1 MPRFR
6 LALTLLIAILLPCTA
21 LAHQKVGL
29 VLSGGGAKGI
39 AHIGVI
45 QALEDHDVAIDCVA
59 GTSMGAIVGS
69 LYAMG
74 YTPAEMMALIKSPEF
89 ADWSQGRINQKY
101 TYYMLEQEPSPA
113 LTHINLGFR
122 DSIAPTSILPTSLIN
137 PIPMS
142 FGFMSLFGPA
152 SAQCGGDFDRL
163 FIPFRCVY
171 SDVYNKH
178 KVVASH
184 GDLGDAV
191 RASMSFPLVFKPIEI
206 DGVLAYDGGIYD
218 NFPVDVM
225 RQDFKPDIM
234 IGVDV
239 SAPNAKPSP
248 NDIMAQVEDMIM
260 QKSDYNLPADEGI
273 RIKLDL
279 EQFSLLDFAQADS
292 IYAIGYRHA
301 EAMIDSIMGRV
312 TARTPSADLA
322 ARRKQ
327 WRRGTPKL
335 VFDSVEVTGVTAPQA
350 KYVTRIFAH
359 DADTDTFGIEQARA
373 AFYRAVSPGRFSTLT
388 PHAHYDSISGLFR
401 LHLDGTVKRS
411 FDVAGGGF
419 ITSSTTSFL
428 FLSGTYN
435 NMTSHISSA
444 NLSAWIGQSYM
455 AAYGLVSHG
464 LSTPTPMNIGLQT
477 AIMRQKFNEDEKLF
491 YEWSS
496 PAFISKSQFYANM
509 FWCMAPSRRSKLSF
523 TLGYG
528 HLWDSFFSGMT
539 VSVDDRGR
547 DHTHLDLG
555 QASIQW
561 ERSWLDNILYPTD
574 GSFAK
579 VRLSGVLGNV
589 TYDPF
594 TTSLPEG
601 AMLGDNDRMMSWVTL
616 EAEGSKYWKLKPHFS
631 LGLAGHAIA
640 STRKLL
646 NGYTAS
652 LVVAPAYTPTA
663 SSFNAYNPAFRA
675 NSWVAGGV
683 NPVWHPTG
691 SLQIRGTFNCFVPA
705 RKIIRDIDNPFLPRY
720 GSWFDSPQFFGEIQ
734 AVITTP
740 FAALSA
746 YVNYQSF
753 PGCNWNAGISLGLFH
768 LAPSFL

>member
-1 MPRFR
+1 MPR
-6 LALTLLIAILLPCTA
+6 LLLILLVFMSVLP
-21 LAHQKVGL
+21 LSAHQRVGL

-45 QALEDHDVAIDCVA
+45 QALEDHEVTIDCIA

-74 YTPAEMMALIKSPEF
+74 YSPSEMMALIKSPEF
-89 ADWSQGRINQKY
+89 ADWSQGRINQEY
-101 TYYMLEQEPSPA
+101 TYYMLEQQPSPA
-113 LTHINLGFR
+113 LTHINLGFN
-122 DSIAPTSILPTSLIN
+122 DSINTTSILPTSLIN

-142 FGFMSLFGPA
+142 FGFMELFGP
-152 SAQCGGDFDRL
+152 STAQCRGEFDRL
-163 FIPFRCVY
+163 FVPFRCVY

-178 KVVASH
+178 KVVVSH

-248 NDIMAQVEDMIM
+248 NDLMAQVEDMIM

-279 EQFSLLDFAQADS
+279 ERFSLLDFQQADS

-312 TARTPSADLA
+312 TARTPSAVLKQ
-322 ARRKQ
+322 RREK
-327 WRRGTPKL
+327 WRSATLPL
-335 VFDSVEVTGVTAPQA
+335 VFDSVAVSGVTAPQA
-350 KYVTRIFAH
+350 RYVTRIFDN
-359 DADTDTFGIEQARA
+359 DADADTFGITQARA

-388 PHAHYDSISGLFR
+388 PHADYDSISGLSR
-401 LHLDGTVKRS
+401 LRLDGTVKRS

-435 NMTSHISSA
+435 NLTSHITTA
-444 NLSAWIGQSYM
+444 NVSAWLGQSYM
-455 AAYGLVSHG
+455 AAYGSLSHG
-464 LSTPTPMNIGLQT
+464 LSTPIPMNIGLQT

-491 YEWSS
+491 YDWSS
-496 PAFISKSQFYANM
+496 PAFITKSQFYANLY
-509 FWCMAPSRRSKLSF
+509 WSMAPTRRSKLSF
-523 TLGYG
+523 SAGYG
-528 HLWDSFFSGMT
+528 HLWDTFFSGLFDGE
-539 VSVDDRGR
+539 DDRGR

-555 QASIQW
+555 QAAVEW
-561 ERSWLDNILYPTD
+561 ERSYLDNILYPTE

-579 VRLSGVLGNV
+579 VRFSGVIGNV
-589 TYDPF
+589 DYDPF
-594 TTSLPEG
+594 ASTLPG
-601 AMLGDNDRMMSWVTL
+601 ASSLGDRDRMMSWLTL
-616 EAEGSKYWKLKPHFS
+616 EAEGSKYWHLRRHFS
-631 LGLAGHAIA
+631 LGLSGHAIA

-652 LVVAPAYTPTA
+652 LVMAPAFTPTA

-683 NPVWHPTG
+683 NPVWHPT
-691 SLQIRGTFNCFVPA
+691 SNLQLRGTFNCFVPA
-705 RKIIRDIDNPFLPRY
+705 RKIIRDTDNPYLPRY
-720 GSWFDSPQFFGEIQ
+720 GRWFDSPQFYGEIQ
-734 AVITTP
+734 AVLTTP
-740 FAALSA
+740 FAALTA
-746 YVNYQSF
+746 YVNYQSY

>member
-1 MPRFR
+1 MPR
-6 LALTLLIAILLPCTA
+6 LLVVVIVLMLSSLVSAR
-21 LAHQKVGL
+21 QKVGL

-74 YTPAEMMALIKSPEF
+74 YSPQEMMALIKSPEF
-89 ADWSQGRINQKY
+89 ADWSQGRINQEY
-101 TYYMLEQEPSPA
+101 TYYMLEQQPSPA
-113 LTHINLGFR
+113 LTHINLGLN
-122 DSIAPTSILPTSLIN
+122 DSINTTSILPTSLIN

-142 FGFMSLFGPA
+142 FGFMELFGPA
-152 SAQCGGDFDRL
+152 TAQCRGDFDRL

-248 NDIMAQVEDMIM
+248 DNLMAQVEDMIM

-279 EQFSLLDFAQADS
+279 ERFSLLDFQMADS
-292 IYAIGYRHA
+292 IYDIGYRHA

-312 TARTPSADLA
+312 TARTPSETLNK
-322 ARRKQ
+322 RREQ
-327 WRRGTPKL
+327 WRRATPPL
-335 VFDSVEVTGVTAPQA
+335 VFDSVEVSGVTPPQA
-350 KYVTRIFAH
+350 RYVTRIFDN
-359 DADTDTFGIEQARA
+359 DAVADTFGIRQARA

-388 PHAHYDSISGLFR
+388 PHADYDSISGLFR
-401 LHLDGTVKRS
+401 LRLDGTVKRS

-435 NMTSHISSA
+435 NMTSHITTA
-444 NLSAWIGQSYM
+444 KLSAWIGQSYM
-455 AAYGLVSHG
+455 AAYGSLSHG

-477 AIMRQKFNEDEKLF
+477 AIMRQKFNEDERLF

-496 PAFISKSQFYANM
+496 PAFITKSQFYANLY
-509 FWCMAPSRRSKLSF
+509 WSMAPTRRSKLSF
-523 TLGYG
+523 TAGYG
-528 HLWDSFFSGMT
+528 HLWDTFFSGLFDGD
-539 VSVDDRGR
+539 DDRGR

-555 QASIQW
+555 QASVQW
-561 ERSWLDNILYPTD
+561 ERSLLDNILYPTT

-579 VRLSGVLGNV
+579 VKLSGVFGNV
-589 TYDPF
+589 DYEPF
-594 TTSLPEG
+594 VSTLPG
-601 AMLGDNDRMMSWVTL
+601 ASSLGDPDRMMSWFTL
-616 EAEGSKYWKLKPHFS
+616 EAEGSKYWHLRRHFS
-631 LGLAGHAIA
+631 LGLSAHAVA
-640 STRKLL
+640 STRKLVR
-646 NGYTAS
+646 GYTAS
-652 LVVAPAYTPTA
+652 LVLAPAFTPTA

-683 NPVWHPTG
+683 NPVWHPT
-691 SLQIRGTFNCFVPA
+691 SNLQLRGTFNCFVPA
-705 RKIIRDIDNPFLPRY
+705 RKIIRDHENPYLPAY
-720 GSWFDSPQFFGEIQ
+720 GRWFDSPQFYGEIQ
-734 AVITTP
+734 AVLTTP

-746 YVNYQSF
+746 YVNYQSY

>member
-1 MPRFR
+1 MPR
-6 LALTLLIAILLPCTA
+6 LLLILLVFLSVLP
-21 LAHQKVGL
+21 LSAHQRVGL

-45 QALEDHDVAIDCVA
+45 QALEDHEVTIDCIA

-74 YTPAEMMALIKSPEF
+74 YSPSEMMALIKSPEF
-89 ADWSQGRINQKY
+89 ADWSQGRINQEY
-101 TYYMLEQEPSPA
+101 TYYMLEQQPSPA
-113 LTHINLGFR
+113 LTHINLGFN
-122 DSIAPTSILPTSLIN
+122 DSINTTSILPTSLIN

-142 FGFMSLFGPA
+142 FGFMELFGP
-152 SAQCGGDFDRL
+152 STAQCRGEFDRL
-163 FIPFRCVY
+163 FVPFRCVY

-178 KVVASH
+178 KVVVSH

-248 NDIMAQVEDMIM
+248 NDLMAQVEDMIM

-279 EQFSLLDFAQADS
+279 ERFSLLDFQQADS

-312 TARTPSADLA
+312 TARTPSAVLKQ
-322 ARRKQ
+322 RREK
-327 WRRGTPKL
+327 WRSATLPL
-335 VFDSVEVTGVTAPQA
+335 VFDSVAVSGVTAPQA
-350 KYVTRIFAH
+350 RYVTRIFDN
-359 DADTDTFGIEQARA
+359 DADADTFGITQARA

-388 PHAHYDSISGLFR
+388 PHADYDSISGLFR
-401 LHLDGTVKRS
+401 LRLDGTVKRS

-435 NMTSHISSA
+435 NLTSHITTA
-444 NLSAWIGQSYM
+444 NVSAWLGQSYM
-455 AAYGLVSHG
+455 AAYGSLSHG
-464 LSTPTPMNIGLQT
+464 LSTPIPMNIGLQT

-491 YEWSS
+491 YDWSS
-496 PAFISKSQFYANM
+496 PAFITKSQFYANLY
-509 FWCMAPSRRSKLSF
+509 WSMAPTRRSKLSF
-523 TLGYG
+523 SAGYG
-528 HLWDSFFSGMT
+528 HLWDTFFSGLFDGE
-539 VSVDDRGR
+539 DDRGR

-555 QASIQW
+555 QAAVEW
-561 ERSWLDNILYPTD
+561 ERSYLDNILYPTE

-579 VRLSGVLGNV
+579 VRFSGVIGNV
-589 TYDPF
+589 DYDPF
-594 TTSLPEG
+594 ASTLPG
-601 AMLGDNDRMMSWVTL
+601 ASSLGDRDRMMSWLTL
-616 EAEGSKYWKLKPHFS
+616 EAEGSKYWHLRRHFS
-631 LGLAGHAIA
+631 LGLSGHAIA

-652 LVVAPAYTPTA
+652 LVMAPAFTPTA
-663 SSFNAYNPAFRA
+663 SSFNAYNPAFRG

-683 NPVWHPTG
+683 NPVWHPT
-691 SLQIRGTFNCFVPA
+691 SNLQLRGTFNCFVPA
-705 RKIIRDIDNPFLPRY
+705 RKIIRDTDNPYLPRY
-720 GSWFDSPQFFGEIQ
+720 GRWFDSPQFYGEIQ
-734 AVITTP
+734 AVLTTP
-740 FAALSA
+740 FAALTA
-746 YVNYQSF
+746 YVNYQSY

>member
-1 MPRFR
+1 MPR
-6 LALTLLIAILLPCTA
+6 LLLILLVFLSVLP
-21 LAHQKVGL
+21 LSAHQRVGL

-45 QALEDHDVAIDCVA
+45 QALEDHEVTIDCIA

-74 YTPAEMMALIKSPEF
+74 YSPSEMMALIKSPEF
-89 ADWSQGRINQKY
+89 ADWSQGRINQEY
-101 TYYMLEQEPSPA
+101 TYYMLEQQPSPA
-113 LTHINLGFR
+113 LTHINLGFN
-122 DSIAPTSILPTSLIN
+122 DSINTTSILPTSLIN

-142 FGFMSLFGPA
+142 FGFMELFGP
-152 SAQCGGDFDRL
+152 STAQCRGEFDRL
-163 FIPFRCVY
+163 FVPFRCVY

-178 KVVASH
+178 KVVVSH

-248 NDIMAQVEDMIM
+248 NDFMAQVEDMIM

-279 EQFSLLDFAQADS
+279 ERFSLLDFQQADS

-312 TARTPSADLA
+312 TARTPSAVLKQ
-322 ARRKQ
+322 RREK
-327 WRRGTPKL
+327 WRSATLPL
-335 VFDSVEVTGVTAPQA
+335 VFDSVAVSGVTAPQA
-350 KYVTRIFAH
+350 RYVTRIFDN
-359 DADTDTFGIEQARA
+359 DADADTFGITQARA

-388 PHAHYDSISGLFR
+388 PHADYDSISGLFR
-401 LHLDGTVKRS
+401 LRLDGTVKRS

-435 NMTSHISSA
+435 NLTSHITTA
-444 NLSAWIGQSYM
+444 NVSAWLGQSYM
-455 AAYGLVSHG
+455 AAYGSLSHG
-464 LSTPTPMNIGLQT
+464 LSTPIPMNIGLQT

-491 YEWSS
+491 YDWSS
-496 PAFISKSQFYANM
+496 PAFITKSQFYANLY
-509 FWCMAPSRRSKLSF
+509 WSMAPTRRSKLSF
-523 TLGYG
+523 SAGYG
-528 HLWDSFFSGMT
+528 HLWDTFFSGLFDGE
-539 VSVDDRGR
+539 DDRGR

-555 QASIQW
+555 QAAVEW
-561 ERSWLDNILYPTD
+561 ERSYLDNILYPTE

-579 VRLSGVLGNV
+579 VRFSGVIGNV
-589 TYDPF
+589 DYDPF
-594 TTSLPEG
+594 ASTLPG
-601 AMLGDNDRMMSWVTL
+601 ASSLGDRDRMMSWLTL
-616 EAEGSKYWKLKPHFS
+616 EAEGSKYWHLRRHFS
-631 LGLAGHAIA
+631 LGLSGHAIA

-652 LVVAPAYTPTA
+652 LVMAPAFTPTA

-683 NPVWHPTG
+683 NPVWHPT
-691 SLQIRGTFNCFVPA
+691 SNLQLRGTFNCFVPA
-705 RKIIRDIDNPFLPRY
+705 RKIIRDTDNPYLPRY
-720 GSWFDSPQFFGEIQ
+720 GRWFDSPQFYGEIQ
-734 AVITTP
+734 AVLTTP
-740 FAALSA
+740 FAALTA
-746 YVNYQSF
+746 YVNYQSY

>member
-1 MPRFR
+1 MSRIR
-6 LALTLLIAILLPCTA
+6 IALMLLIAIMLPRA
-21 LAHQKVGL
+21 AYSHQKVGL

-45 QALEDHDVAIDCVA
+45 QALEDHDVTIDCVA

-74 YTPAEMMALIKSPEF
+74 YSPAEMMALIKSPEF

-113 LTHINLGFR
+113 LTHINLGAN
-122 DSIAPTSILPTSLIN
+122 DSINPTSILPTSLIN

-142 FGFMSLFGPA
+142 FGFMELFGPA
-152 SAQCGGDFDRL
+152 TAQCGGDFNRL

-206 DGVLAYDGGIYD
+206 NGVLAYDGGIYD

-225 RQDFKPDIM
+225 REDFKPDIM

-248 NDIMAQVEDMIM
+248 DDIMAQVEDMIM
-260 QKSDYNLPADEGI
+260 QKSNYTLPADEGI

-279 EQFSLLDFAQADS
+279 ERFSLLDFAQADS
-292 IYAIGYRHA
+292 IYAIGYRHG

-312 TARTPSADLA
+312 TARTPAAVLA
-322 ARRKQ
+322 ERRKQ
-327 WRRGTPKL
+327 WRRTSPKL

-350 KYVTRIFAH
+350 QYVTHIFDN
-359 DADTDTFGIEQARA
+359 DADTDTFGIGQTRA

-388 PHAHYDSISGLFR
+388 PHACYDSISGLFR
-401 LHLDGTVKRS
+401 LRLDGTVKRS

-435 NMTSHISSA
+435 NMTSHITSA
-444 NLSAWIGQSYM
+444 NISAWLGQSYM
-455 AAYGLVSHG
+455 AASGLLSHG
-464 LSTPTPMNIGLQT
+464 LSTPIPMNIGVQT

-496 PAFISKSQFYANM
+496 PAFISKSQFYFNL
-509 FWCMAPSRRSKLSF
+509 FWSMAPTRRSKLSF
-523 TLGYG
+523 TAGYG
-528 HLWDSFFSGMT
+528 RLWDSFFSGLLAST
-539 VSVDDRGR
+539 DERGR

-555 QASIQW
+555 QASVQW
-561 ERSWLDNILYPTD
+561 ERSLLDNILYPTG
-574 GSFAK
+574 GSYAK
-579 VRLSGVLGNV
+579 ARLSGVLGTVN
-589 TYDPF
+589 YEPF
-594 TTSLPEG
+594 SPSTVDAPI
-601 AMLGDNDRMMSWVTL
+601 GDNDRMMSWLTL
-616 EAEGSKYWKLKPHFS
+616 EAEGSKYWKIKPHFS
-631 LGLAGHAIA
+631 LGLSGHAVA

-646 NGYTAS
+646 HGYTAS

-675 NSWVAGGV
+675 NSWVAGGI

-691 SLQIRGTFNCFVPA
+691 TLQLRGTFNCFVPA
-705 RKIIRDIDNPFLPRY
+705 RKIIRDIDNPYLPRY
-720 GSWFDSPQFFGEIQ
+720 GAWFDSPQFFGEIQ

-746 YVNYQSF
+746 YVNYQSY

>member
-1 MPRFR
+1 MPR
-6 LALTLLIAILLPCTA
+6 LLLILLVFLSVLP
-21 LAHQKVGL
+21 LSAHQRVGL

-45 QALEDHDVAIDCVA
+45 QALEDHEVTIDCIA

-74 YTPAEMMALIKSPEF
+74 YSPSEMMALIKSPEF
-89 ADWSQGRINQKY
+89 ADWSQGRINQEY
-101 TYYMLEQEPSPA
+101 TYYMLEQQPSPA
-113 LTHINLGFR
+113 LTHINLGFN
-122 DSIAPTSILPTSLIN
+122 DSINTTSILPTSLIN

-142 FGFMSLFGPA
+142 FGFMELFGP
-152 SAQCGGDFDRL
+152 STAQCRGEFDRL
-163 FIPFRCVY
+163 FVPFRCVY

-178 KVVASH
+178 KVVVSH

-248 NDIMAQVEDMIM
+248 NDLMAQVEDMIM

-279 EQFSLLDFAQADS
+279 ERFSLLDFQQADS

-312 TARTPSADLA
+312 TARTPSAVLKQ
-322 ARRKQ
+322 RREK
-327 WRRGTPKL
+327 WRSATLPL
-335 VFDSVEVTGVTAPQA
+335 VFDSVAVSGVTAPQA
-350 KYVTRIFAH
+350 RYVTRIFDN
-359 DADTDTFGIEQARA
+359 DADADTFGITQARA

-388 PHAHYDSISGLFR
+388 PHADYDSISGLFR
-401 LHLDGTVKRS
+401 LRLDGTVKRS

-435 NMTSHISSA
+435 NLTSHITTA
-444 NLSAWIGQSYM
+444 NVSAWLGQSYM
-455 AAYGLVSHG
+455 AAYGSLSHG
-464 LSTPTPMNIGLQT
+464 LSTPIPMNIGLQT

-491 YEWSS
+491 YDWSS
-496 PAFISKSQFYANM
+496 PAFITKSQFYANLY
-509 FWCMAPSRRSKLSF
+509 WSMAPTRRSKLSF
-523 TLGYG
+523 SAGYG
-528 HLWDSFFSGMT
+528 HLWDTFFSGLFDGE
-539 VSVDDRGR
+539 DDRGR

-555 QASIQW
+555 QAAVEW
-561 ERSWLDNILYPTD
+561 ERSYLDNILYPTE

-579 VRLSGVLGNV
+579 VRFSGVIGNV
-589 TYDPF
+589 DYDPF
-594 TTSLPEG
+594 ASTLPG
-601 AMLGDNDRMMSWVTL
+601 ASSLGDRDRMMSWLTL
-616 EAEGSKYWKLKPHFS
+616 EAEGSKYWHLRRHFS
-631 LGLAGHAIA
+631 LGLSGHAIA
-640 STRKLL
+640 STRRLL

-652 LVVAPAYTPTA
+652 LVMAPAFTPTA

-683 NPVWHPTG
+683 NPVWHPT
-691 SLQIRGTFNCFVPA
+691 SNLQLRGTFNCFVPA
-705 RKIIRDIDNPFLPRY
+705 RKIIRDTDNPYLPRY
-720 GSWFDSPQFFGEIQ
+720 GRWFDSPQFYGEIQ
-734 AVITTP
+734 AVLTTP
-740 FAALSA
+740 FAALTA
-746 YVNYQSF
+746 YVNYQSY

>member
-1 MPRFR
+1 MPR
-6 LALTLLIAILLPCTA
+6 LLLILLVFLSVLP
-21 LAHQKVGL
+21 LSAHQRVGL

-45 QALEDHDVAIDCVA
+45 QALEDHEVTIDCIA

-74 YTPAEMMALIKSPEF
+74 YSPSEMMALIKSPEF
-89 ADWSQGRINQKY
+89 ADWSQGRINQEY
-101 TYYMLEQEPSPA
+101 TYYMLEQQPSPA
-113 LTHINLGFR
+113 LTHINLGFN
-122 DSIAPTSILPTSLIN
+122 DSINTTSILPTSLIN

-142 FGFMSLFGPA
+142 FGFMELFGP
-152 SAQCGGDFDRL
+152 STAQCRGEFDRL
-163 FIPFRCVY
+163 FVPFRCVY

-178 KVVASH
+178 KVVVSH

-248 NDIMAQVEDMIM
+248 NDLMAQVEDMIM

-279 EQFSLLDFAQADS
+279 ERFSLLDFQQADS

-312 TARTPSADLA
+312 TARTPSAVLKQ
-322 ARRKQ
+322 RREK
-327 WRRGTPKL
+327 WRDATPPL
-335 VFDSVEVTGVTAPQA
+335 VFDSVAVSGVTAPQA
-350 KYVTRIFAH
+350 RYVTRIFDN
-359 DADTDTFGIEQARA
+359 DADADTFGITQARA

-388 PHAHYDSISGLFR
+388 PHADYDSISGLFR
-401 LHLDGTVKRS
+401 LRLDGTVKRS

-435 NMTSHISSA
+435 NLTSHITTA
-444 NLSAWIGQSYM
+444 NVSAWLGQSYM
-455 AAYGLVSHG
+455 AAYGSLSHG
-464 LSTPTPMNIGLQT
+464 LSTPIPMNIGLQT

-491 YEWSS
+491 YDWSS
-496 PAFISKSQFYANM
+496 PAFITKSQFYANLY
-509 FWCMAPSRRSKLSF
+509 WSMAPTRRSKLSF
-523 TLGYG
+523 SAGYG
-528 HLWDSFFSGMT
+528 HLWDTFFSGLFDGE
-539 VSVDDRGR
+539 DDRGR

-555 QASIQW
+555 QAAVEW
-561 ERSWLDNILYPTD
+561 ERSYLDNILYPTE

-579 VRLSGVLGNV
+579 LRFSGVIGNV
-589 TYDPF
+589 DYEPF
-594 TTSLPEG
+594 ASTLPG
-601 AMLGDNDRMMSWVTL
+601 ASALGDRDRMMSWLTL
-616 EAEGSKYWKLKPHFS
+616 EAEGSKYWHLRRHFS
-631 LGLAGHAIA
+631 LGLSGHAIA

-652 LVVAPAYTPTA
+652 LVMAPAFTPTA

-683 NPVWHPTG
+683 NPVWHPT
-691 SLQIRGTFNCFVPA
+691 SNLQLRGTFNCFVPA
-705 RKIIRDIDNPFLPRY
+705 RKIIRDTDNPYLPRY
-720 GSWFDSPQFFGEIQ
+720 GRWFDSPQFYGEIQ
-734 AVITTP
+734 AVLTTP
-740 FAALSA
+740 FAALTA
-746 YVNYQSF
+746 YVNYQSY

>member
-1 MPRFR
+1 MPR
-6 LALTLLIAILLPCTA
+6 LLLILLVFMSVLP
-21 LAHQKVGL
+21 LSAHQRVGL

-45 QALEDHDVAIDCVA
+45 QALEDHEVTIDCIA

-74 YTPAEMMALIKSPEF
+74 YSPSEMMALIKSPEF
-89 ADWSQGRINQKY
+89 ADWSQGRINQEY
-101 TYYMLEQEPSPA
+101 TYYMLEQQPSPA
-113 LTHINLGFR
+113 LTHINLGFN
-122 DSIAPTSILPTSLIN
+122 DSINTTSILPTSLIN

-142 FGFMSLFGPA
+142 FGFMELFGP
-152 SAQCGGDFDRL
+152 STAQCRGDFDRL
-163 FIPFRCVY
+163 FVPFRCVY

-178 KVVASH
+178 KVVVSH

-248 NDIMAQVEDMIM
+248 NDLMAQVEDMIM

-279 EQFSLLDFAQADS
+279 ERFSLLDFQQADS

-312 TARTPSADLA
+312 TARTPSAVLKQ
-322 ARRKQ
+322 RREK
-327 WRRGTPKL
+327 WRSATLPL
-335 VFDSVEVTGVTAPQA
+335 VFDSVAVSGVTAPQA
-350 KYVTRIFAH
+350 RYVTRIFDN
-359 DADTDTFGIEQARA
+359 DADADTFGITQARA

-388 PHAHYDSISGLFR
+388 PHADYDSISGLFR
-401 LHLDGTVKRS
+401 LRLDGTVKRS

-435 NMTSHISSA
+435 NLTSHITTA
-444 NLSAWIGQSYM
+444 NVSAWLGQSYM
-455 AAYGLVSHG
+455 AAYGSLSHG
-464 LSTPTPMNIGLQT
+464 LSTPIPMNIGLQT

-491 YEWSS
+491 YDWSS
-496 PAFISKSQFYANM
+496 PAFITKSQFYANLY
-509 FWCMAPSRRSKLSF
+509 WSMAPTRRSKLSF
-523 TLGYG
+523 SAGYG
-528 HLWDSFFSGMT
+528 HLWDTFFSGLFDGE
-539 VSVDDRGR
+539 DDRGR

-555 QASIQW
+555 QAAVEW
-561 ERSWLDNILYPTD
+561 ERSYLDNILYPTE

-579 VRLSGVLGNV
+579 VRFSGVIGNV
-589 TYDPF
+589 DYDPF
-594 TTSLPEG
+594 ASTLPG
-601 AMLGDNDRMMSWVTL
+601 ASSLGDRDRMMSWLTL
-616 EAEGSKYWKLKPHFS
+616 EAEGSKYWHLRRHFS
-631 LGLAGHAIA
+631 LGLSGHAIA

-652 LVVAPAYTPTA
+652 LVMAPAFTPTA

-683 NPVWHPTG
+683 NPVWHPT
-691 SLQIRGTFNCFVPA
+691 SNLQLRGTFNCFVPA
-705 RKIIRDIDNPFLPRY
+705 RKIIRDTDNPYLPRY
-720 GSWFDSPQFFGEIQ
+720 GRWFDSPQFYGEIQ
-734 AVITTP
+734 AVLTTP
-740 FAALSA
+740 FAALTA
-746 YVNYQSF
+746 YVNYQSY

>member
-1 MPRFR
+1 MSRIR
-6 LALTLLIAILLPCTA
+6 IALTLLIAIMLPCA
-21 LAHQKVGL
+21 AYSHQKVGL

-45 QALEDHDVAIDCVA
+45 QALEDHDVTIDCVA

-74 YTPAEMMALIKSPEF
+74 YSPAEMMALIKSPEF

-113 LTHINLGFR
+113 LTHINLGAN
-122 DSIAPTSILPTSLIN
+122 DSINPTSILPTSLIN

-142 FGFMSLFGPA
+142 FGFMELFGPA
-152 SAQCGGDFDRL
+152 TAQCGGDFNRL

-206 DGVLAYDGGIYD
+206 NGVLAYDGGIYD

-225 RQDFKPDIM
+225 REDFKPDIM

-248 NDIMAQVEDMIM
+248 DDIMAQVEDMIM
-260 QKSDYNLPADEGI
+260 QKSNYTLPADEGI

-279 EQFSLLDFAQADS
+279 ERFSLLDFAQADS
-292 IYAIGYRHA
+292 IYAIGYRHG

-312 TARTPSADLA
+312 TARTPAVVLA
-322 ARRKQ
+322 ERRKQ
-327 WRRGTPKL
+327 WRHASPKL

-350 KYVTRIFAH
+350 QYVTHIFDN
-359 DADTDTFGIEQARA
+359 DADTDTFGIEQTRA

-388 PHAHYDSISGLFR
+388 PHACYDSISGLFR
-401 LHLDGTVKRS
+401 LRLDGTVKRS

-435 NMTSHISSA
+435 NMTSHITSA
-444 NLSAWIGQSYM
+444 NISAWLGQSYM
-455 AAYGLVSHG
+455 AASGLLSHG
-464 LSTPTPMNIGLQT
+464 LSTPIPMNIGVQT

-496 PAFISKSQFYANM
+496 PAFISKSQFYFNL
-509 FWCMAPSRRSKLSF
+509 FWSMAPTRRSKLSF
-523 TLGYG
+523 TAGYG
-528 HLWDSFFSGMT
+528 RLWDSFFSGLLAST
-539 VSVDDRGR
+539 DERGR

-555 QASIQW
+555 QASVQW
-561 ERSWLDNILYPTD
+561 ERSLLDNILYPTG
-574 GSFAK
+574 GSYAK
-579 VRLSGVLGNV
+579 ARLSGVLGNV
-589 TYDPF
+589 NYEPF
-594 TTSLPEG
+594 SPSTVVAPI
-601 AMLGDNDRMMSWVTL
+601 GDNDRMMSWLTL
-616 EAEGSKYWKLKPHFS
+616 EAEGSKYWKIKPHFS
-631 LGLAGHAIA
+631 LGLSGHAVA

-646 NGYTAS
+646 HGYTAS

-675 NSWVAGGV
+675 NSWVAGGI

-691 SLQIRGTFNCFVPA
+691 TLQLRGTINCFVPA
-705 RKIIRDIDNPFLPRY
+705 RKIIRDIDNPYLPRY
-720 GSWFDSPQFFGEIQ
+720 GAWFDSPQFFGEIQ

-746 YVNYQSF
+746 YVNYQSY

>member
-1 MPRFR
+1 MPR
-6 LALTLLIAILLPCTA
+6 LLLILLVFMSVLP
-21 LAHQKVGL
+21 LSAHQRVGL

-45 QALEDHDVAIDCVA
+45 QALEDHEVTIDCIA

-74 YTPAEMMALIKSPEF
+74 YSPSEMMALIKSPEF
-89 ADWSQGRINQKY
+89 ADWSQGRINQAY
-101 TYYMLEQEPSPA
+101 TYYMLEQQPSPA
-113 LTHINLGFR
+113 LTHINLGFN
-122 DSIAPTSILPTSLIN
+122 DSINTTSILPTSLIN

-142 FGFMSLFGPA
+142 FGFMELFGP
-152 SAQCGGDFDRL
+152 STAQCRGDFDRL
-163 FIPFRCVY
+163 FVPFRCVY

-178 KVVASH
+178 KVVVSH

-248 NDIMAQVEDMIM
+248 NDLMAQVEDMIM

-279 EQFSLLDFAQADS
+279 ERFSLLDFQQADA
-292 IYAIGYRHA
+292 IYDIGYRHA

-312 TARTPSADLA
+312 TARTPSAVLKQ
-322 ARRKQ
+322 RREK
-327 WRRGTPKL
+327 WRSATPPL
-335 VFDSVEVTGVTAPQA
+335 VFDSVAVSGVTAPQA
-350 KYVTRIFAH
+350 RYVTRIFDN
-359 DADTDTFGIEQARA
+359 DADADTFGITQARA

-388 PHAHYDSISGLFR
+388 PHADYDSISGLFR
-401 LHLDGTVKRS
+401 LRLDGTVKRS

-435 NMTSHISSA
+435 NLTSHITTA
-444 NLSAWIGQSYM
+444 NVSAWLGQSYM
-455 AAYGLVSHG
+455 AAYGSLSHG
-464 LSTPTPMNIGLQT
+464 LSTPIPMNIGLQT

-491 YEWSS
+491 YDWSS
-496 PAFISKSQFYANM
+496 PAFITKSQFYANLY
-509 FWCMAPSRRSKLSF
+509 WSMAPTSRSKLSF
-523 TLGYG
+523 SAGYG
-528 HLWDSFFSGMT
+528 HLWDTFFSGLFDGE
-539 VSVDDRGR
+539 DDRGR

-555 QASIQW
+555 QAAVEW
-561 ERSWLDNILYPTD
+561 ERSYLDNILYPTD

-579 VRLSGVLGNV
+579 VRFSGVIGNV
-589 TYDPF
+589 DYDPF
-594 TTSLPEG
+594 ASTLPG
-601 AMLGDNDRMMSWVTL
+601 ASSLGDRDRMMSWLTL
-616 EAEGSKYWKLKPHFS
+616 EAEGSKYWHLRRHFS
-631 LGLAGHAIA
+631 LGLSGHAIA

-652 LVVAPAYTPTA
+652 LVMAPAFTPTA

-683 NPVWHPTG
+683 NPVWHPT
-691 SLQIRGTFNCFVPA
+691 SNLQLRGTFNCFVPA
-705 RKIIRDIDNPFLPRY
+705 RKIIRDADNPYLPRY
-720 GSWFDSPQFFGEIQ
+720 GRWFDSPQFYGEIQ
-734 AVITTP
+734 AVLTTP
-740 FAALSA
+740 FAALTA
-746 YVNYQSF
+746 YVNYQSY

>member
-1 MPRFR
+1 MPR
-6 LALTLLIAILLPCTA
+6 LLLILLVFMSVLP
-21 LAHQKVGL
+21 LSAHQRVGL

-45 QALEDHDVAIDCVA
+45 QALEDHEVTIDCIA

-74 YTPAEMMALIKSPEF
+74 YSPSEMMALIKSPEF
-89 ADWSQGRINQKY
+89 ADWSQGRINQEY
-101 TYYMLEQEPSPA
+101 TYYMLEQQPSPA
-113 LTHINLGFR
+113 LTHINLGFN
-122 DSIAPTSILPTSLIN
+122 DSINTTSILPTSLIN

-142 FGFMSLFGPA
+142 FGFMELFGP
-152 SAQCGGDFDRL
+152 STAQCRGEFDRL
-163 FIPFRCVY
+163 FVPFRCVY

-178 KVVASH
+178 KVVVSH

-248 NDIMAQVEDMIM
+248 NDLMAQVEDMIM

-279 EQFSLLDFAQADS
+279 ERFSLLDFQQADS

-312 TARTPSADLA
+312 TARTPSAVLKQ
-322 ARRKQ
+322 RREK
-327 WRRGTPKL
+327 WRSATLPL
-335 VFDSVEVTGVTAPQA
+335 VFDSVAVSGVTAPQA
-350 KYVTRIFAH
+350 RYVTRIFDN
-359 DADTDTFGIEQARA
+359 DADADTFGITQARA

-388 PHAHYDSISGLFR
+388 PHADYDSISGLFR
-401 LHLDGTVKRS
+401 LRLDGTVKRS

-435 NMTSHISSA
+435 NLTSHITTA
-444 NLSAWIGQSYM
+444 NVSAWLGQSYM
-455 AAYGLVSHG
+455 AAYGSLSHG
-464 LSTPTPMNIGLQT
+464 LSTPIPMNIGLQT

-491 YEWSS
+491 YDWSS
-496 PAFISKSQFYANM
+496 PAFITKSQFYANLY
-509 FWCMAPSRRSKLSF
+509 WSMAPTSRSKLSF
-523 TLGYG
+523 SAGYG
-528 HLWDSFFSGMT
+528 HLWDTFFSGLFDGE
-539 VSVDDRGR
+539 DDRGR

-555 QASIQW
+555 QAAVEW
-561 ERSWLDNILYPTD
+561 ERSYLDNILYPTD

-579 VRLSGVLGNV
+579 VRFSGVIGNV
-589 TYDPF
+589 DYDPF
-594 TTSLPEG
+594 ASTLPG
-601 AMLGDNDRMMSWVTL
+601 ASSLGDRDRMMSWLTL
-616 EAEGSKYWKLKPHFS
+616 EAEGSKYWHLRRHFS
-631 LGLAGHAIA
+631 LGLSGHAIA

-652 LVVAPAYTPTA
+652 LVMAPAFTPTA

-683 NPVWHPTG
+683 NPVWHPT
-691 SLQIRGTFNCFVPA
+691 SNLQLRGTFNCFVPA
-705 RKIIRDIDNPFLPRY
+705 RKIIRDTDNPYLPRY
-720 GSWFDSPQFFGEIQ
+720 GCWFDSPQFYGEIQ
-734 AVITTP
+734 AVLTTP
-740 FAALSA
+740 FAALTA
-746 YVNYQSF
+746 YVNYQSY

>member
-1 MPRFR
+1 MPR
-6 LALTLLIAILLPCTA
+6 LLLILLVFMSVLP
-21 LAHQKVGL
+21 LSAHQRVGL

-45 QALEDHDVAIDCVA
+45 QALEDHEVTIDCIA

-74 YTPAEMMALIKSPEF
+74 YSPSEMMALIKSPEF
-89 ADWSQGRINQKY
+89 ADWSQGRINQEY
-101 TYYMLEQEPSPA
+101 TYYMLEQQPSPA
-113 LTHINLGFR
+113 LTHINLGFN
-122 DSIAPTSILPTSLIN
+122 DSINTTSILPTSLIN

-142 FGFMSLFGPA
+142 FGFMELFGP
-152 SAQCGGDFDRL
+152 STAQCRGDFDRL
-163 FIPFRCVY
+163 FVPFRCVY

-178 KVVASH
+178 KVVVSH

-248 NDIMAQVEDMIM
+248 NDLMAQVEDMIM

-279 EQFSLLDFAQADS
+279 ERFSLLDFQQADS

-312 TARTPSADLA
+312 TARTPSAVLKQ
-322 ARRKQ
+322 RREK
-327 WRRGTPKL
+327 WRSATLPL
-335 VFDSVEVTGVTAPQA
+335 VFDSVAVSGVTAPQA
-350 KYVTRIFAH
+350 RYVTRIFDN
-359 DADTDTFGIEQARA
+359 DADADTFGITQARA

-388 PHAHYDSISGLFR
+388 PHADYDSISGLFR
-401 LHLDGTVKRS
+401 LRLDGTVKRS

-435 NMTSHISSA
+435 NLTSHITTA
-444 NLSAWIGQSYM
+444 NVSAWLGQSYM
-455 AAYGLVSHG
+455 AAYGSLSHG
-464 LSTPTPMNIGLQT
+464 LSTPIPMNIGLQT

-491 YEWSS
+491 YDWSS
-496 PAFISKSQFYANM
+496 PAFITKSQFYANLY
-509 FWCMAPSRRSKLSF
+509 WSMAPTRRSKLSF
-523 TLGYG
+523 SAGYG
-528 HLWDSFFSGMT
+528 HLWDTFFSGLFDGE
-539 VSVDDRGR
+539 DDRGR

-555 QASIQW
+555 QAAVEW
-561 ERSWLDNILYPTD
+561 ERSYLDNILYPTD

-579 VRLSGVLGNV
+579 VRFSGVIGNV
-589 TYDPF
+589 DYDPF
-594 TTSLPEG
+594 ASTLPG
-601 AMLGDNDRMMSWVTL
+601 ASSLGDRDRMMSWLTL
-616 EAEGSKYWKLKPHFS
+616 EAEGSKYWHLRRHFS
-631 LGLAGHAIA
+631 LGLSGHAIA

-652 LVVAPAYTPTA
+652 LVMAPAFTPTA

-683 NPVWHPTG
+683 NPVWHPT
-691 SLQIRGTFNCFVPA
+691 SNLQLRGTFNCFVPA
-705 RKIIRDIDNPFLPRY
+705 RKIIRDTDNPYLPRY
-720 GSWFDSPQFFGEIQ
+720 GRWFDSPQFYGEIQ
-734 AVITTP
+734 AVLTTP
-740 FAALSA
+740 FAALTA
-746 YVNYQSF
+746 YVNYQSY

>member
-1 MPRFR
+1 MPR
-6 LALTLLIAILLPCTA
+6 LLLILLVFLAVLP
-21 LAHQKVGL
+21 LSAHQRVGL

-45 QALEDHDVAIDCVA
+45 QALEDHEVTIDCIA

-74 YTPAEMMALIKSPEF
+74 YPPSEMMALIKSPEF
-89 ADWSQGRINQKY
+89 ADWSQGRINQEY
-101 TYYMLEQEPSPA
+101 TYYMLEQQPSPA
-113 LTHINLGFR
+113 LTHINLGFN
-122 DSIAPTSILPTSLIN
+122 DSINTTSILPTSLIN

-142 FGFMSLFGPA
+142 FGFMELFGP
-152 SAQCGGDFDRL
+152 STAQCRGEFDRL
-163 FIPFRCVY
+163 FVPFRCVY

-178 KVVASH
+178 KVVVSH

-248 NDIMAQVEDMIM
+248 NDLMAQVEDMIM

-279 EQFSLLDFAQADS
+279 ERFSLLDFQQADS

-312 TARTPSADLA
+312 TARTPSAVLKQ
-322 ARRKQ
+322 RREK
-327 WRRGTPKL
+327 WRSATPPL
-335 VFDSVEVTGVTAPQA
+335 VFDSVAVSGVTAPQA
-350 KYVTRIFAH
+350 RYVTRIFDN
-359 DADTDTFGIEQARA
+359 DADADTFGITQARA

-388 PHAHYDSISGLFR
+388 PHADYDSISGLFR
-401 LHLDGTVKRS
+401 LRLDGTVKRS

-435 NMTSHISSA
+435 NLTSHITTA
-444 NLSAWIGQSYM
+444 NVSAWLGQSYM
-455 AAYGLVSHG
+455 AAYGSLSHG
-464 LSTPTPMNIGLQT
+464 LSTPIPMNIGLQT

-491 YEWSS
+491 YDWSS
-496 PAFISKSQFYANM
+496 PAFITKSQFYANLY
-509 FWCMAPSRRSKLSF
+509 WSMAPTRRSKLSF
-523 TLGYG
+523 SAGYG
-528 HLWDSFFSGMT
+528 HLWDTFFSGLFDGE
-539 VSVDDRGR
+539 DDRGR

-555 QASIQW
+555 QAAVEW
-561 ERSWLDNILYPTD
+561 ERSYLDNILYPTD

-579 VRLSGVLGNV
+579 VRFSGVIGNV
-589 TYDPF
+589 DYDPF
-594 TTSLPEG
+594 TSTLPG
-601 AMLGDNDRMMSWVTL
+601 ASSLGDRDRMMSWLTL
-616 EAEGSKYWKLKPHFS
+616 EAEGSKYWHLRRHFS
-631 LGLAGHAIA
+631 LGLSGHAIA

-652 LVVAPAYTPTA
+652 LVMAPAFTPTA

-683 NPVWHPTG
+683 NPVWHPT
-691 SLQIRGTFNCFVPA
+691 SNLQLRGTFNCFVPA
-705 RKIIRDIDNPFLPRY
+705 RKIIRDADNPYLPRY
-720 GSWFDSPQFFGEIQ
+720 GRWFDSPQFYGEIQ
-734 AVITTP
+734 AVLTTP
-740 FAALSA
+740 FAALTA
-746 YVNYQSF
+746 YVNYQSY

-768 LAPSFL
+768 LAPTFL

>member
-1 MPRFR
+1 MPR
-6 LALTLLIAILLPCTA
+6 LLLILLVFLSVLP
-21 LAHQKVGL
+21 LSAHQRVGL

-45 QALEDHDVAIDCVA
+45 QALEDHEVTIDCIA

-74 YTPAEMMALIKSPEF
+74 YSPSEMMALIKSPEF
-89 ADWSQGRINQKY
+89 ADWSQGRINQEY
-101 TYYMLEQEPSPA
+101 TYYMLEQQPSPA
-113 LTHINLGFR
+113 LTHINLGFN
-122 DSIAPTSILPTSLIN
+122 DSINTTSILPTSLIN

-142 FGFMSLFGPA
+142 FGFMELFGP
-152 SAQCGGDFDRL
+152 STAQCRGEFDRL
-163 FIPFRCVY
+163 FVPFRCVY

-178 KVVASH
+178 KVVVSH

-248 NDIMAQVEDMIM
+248 NDLMAQVEDMIM

-279 EQFSLLDFAQADS
+279 ERFSLLDFQQADS

-312 TARTPSADLA
+312 TARTPSAVLKQ
-322 ARRKQ
+322 RREK
-327 WRRGTPKL
+327 WRSATLPL
-335 VFDSVEVTGVTAPQA
+335 VFDSVAVSGVTAPQA
-350 KYVTRIFAH
+350 RYVTRIFDN
-359 DADTDTFGIEQARA
+359 DADADTFGITQARA

-388 PHAHYDSISGLFR
+388 PHADYDSISGLFR
-401 LHLDGTVKRS
+401 LRLDGTVKRS

-435 NMTSHISSA
+435 NLTSHITTA
-444 NLSAWIGQSYM
+444 NVSAWLGQSYM
-455 AAYGLVSHG
+455 AAYGSLSHG
-464 LSTPTPMNIGLQT
+464 LSTPIPMNIGLQT
-477 AIMRQKFNEDEKLF
+477 AIMRHKFNEDEKLF
-491 YEWSS
+491 YDWSS
-496 PAFISKSQFYANM
+496 PAFITKSQFYANLY
-509 FWCMAPSRRSKLSF
+509 WSMAPTRRSKLSF
-523 TLGYG
+523 SAGYG
-528 HLWDSFFSGMT
+528 HLWDTFFSGLFDGE
-539 VSVDDRGR
+539 DDRGR

-555 QASIQW
+555 QAAVEW
-561 ERSWLDNILYPTD
+561 ERSYLDNILYPTE

-579 VRLSGVLGNV
+579 VRFSGVIGNV
-589 TYDPF
+589 DYDPF
-594 TTSLPEG
+594 ASTLPG
-601 AMLGDNDRMMSWVTL
+601 ASSLGDRDRMMSWLTL
-616 EAEGSKYWKLKPHFS
+616 EAEGSKYWHLRRHFS
-631 LGLAGHAIA
+631 LGLSGHAIA

-652 LVVAPAYTPTA
+652 LVMAPAFTPTA

-683 NPVWHPTG
+683 NPVWHPT
-691 SLQIRGTFNCFVPA
+691 SNLQLRGTFNCFVPA
-705 RKIIRDIDNPFLPRY
+705 RKIIRDTDNPYLPRY
-720 GSWFDSPQFFGEIQ
+720 GRWFDSPQFYGEIQ
-734 AVITTP
+734 AVLTTP
-740 FAALSA
+740 FAALTA
-746 YVNYQSF
+746 YVNYQSY

>member
-1 MPRFR
+1 MPR
-6 LALTLLIAILLPCTA
+6 LLLILLVFMSVLP
-21 LAHQKVGL
+21 LSAHQRVGL

-45 QALEDHDVAIDCVA
+45 QALEDHEVTIDCIA

-74 YTPAEMMALIKSPEF
+74 YSPSEMMALIKSPEF
-89 ADWSQGRINQKY
+89 ADWSQGRINQEY
-101 TYYMLEQEPSPA
+101 TYYMLEQQPSPA
-113 LTHINLGFR
+113 LTHINLGFN
-122 DSIAPTSILPTSLIN
+122 DSINTTSILPTSLIN

-142 FGFMSLFGPA
+142 FGFMELFGP
-152 SAQCGGDFDRL
+152 STAQCRGEFDRL
-163 FIPFRCVY
+163 FVPFRCVY

-178 KVVASH
+178 KVVVSH

-248 NDIMAQVEDMIM
+248 NDLMAQVEDMIM

-279 EQFSLLDFAQADS
+279 ERFSLLDFQQADS

-312 TARTPSADLA
+312 TARTPSAVLKQ
-322 ARRKQ
+322 RREK
-327 WRRGTPKL
+327 WRSATLPL
-335 VFDSVEVTGVTAPQA
+335 VFDSVAVSGVTAPQA
-350 KYVTRIFAH
+350 RYVTRIFDN
-359 DADTDTFGIEQARA
+359 DADADTFGITQARA

-388 PHAHYDSISGLFR
+388 PHADYDSISGLFR
-401 LHLDGTVKRS
+401 LRLDGTVKRS

-435 NMTSHISSA
+435 NLTSHITTA
-444 NLSAWIGQSYM
+444 NVSAWLGQSYM
-455 AAYGLVSHG
+455 AAYGSLSHG
-464 LSTPTPMNIGLQT
+464 LSTPIPMNIGLQT

-491 YEWSS
+491 YDWSS
-496 PAFISKSQFYANM
+496 PAFITKSQFYANLY
-509 FWCMAPSRRSKLSF
+509 WSMAPTRRSKLSF
-523 TLGYG
+523 SAGYG
-528 HLWDSFFSGMT
+528 HLWDTFFSGLFDGE
-539 VSVDDRGR
+539 DDRGR

-555 QASIQW
+555 QAAVEW
-561 ERSWLDNILYPTD
+561 ERSYLDNILYPTE

-579 VRLSGVLGNV
+579 VRFSGVIGNV
-589 TYDPF
+589 DYDPF
-594 TTSLPEG
+594 ASTLPG
-601 AMLGDNDRMMSWVTL
+601 ASSLGDRDRMMSWLTL
-616 EAEGSKYWKLKPHFS
+616 EAEGSKYWHLRRHFS
-631 LGLAGHAIA
+631 LGLSGHAIA

-652 LVVAPAYTPTA
+652 LVMAPAFTPTA

-683 NPVWHPTG
+683 NPVWHPT
-691 SLQIRGTFNCFVPA
+691 SNLQLRGTFNCFVPA
-705 RKIIRDIDNPFLPRY
+705 RKIIRDTDNPYLPRY
-720 GSWFDSPQFFGEIQ
+720 GRWFDSPQFYGEIQ
-734 AVITTP
+734 AVLTTP
-740 FAALSA
+740 FAALTA
-746 YVNYQSF
+746 YVNYQSY

>member
-1 MPRFR
+1 MPR
-6 LALTLLIAILLPCTA
+6 LLLILLVFLSVLP
-21 LAHQKVGL
+21 LSAHQRVGL

-45 QALEDHDVAIDCVA
+45 QALEDHEVTIDCIA

-74 YTPAEMMALIKSPEF
+74 YSPSEMMALIKSPEF
-89 ADWSQGRINQKY
+89 ADWSQGRINQEY
-101 TYYMLEQEPSPA
+101 TYYMLEQQPSPA
-113 LTHINLGFR
+113 LTHINLGFN
-122 DSIAPTSILPTSLIN
+122 DSINTTSILPTSLIN

-142 FGFMSLFGPA
+142 FGFMELFGP
-152 SAQCGGDFDRL
+152 STAQCRGEFDRL
-163 FIPFRCVY
+163 FVPFRCVY

-178 KVVASH
+178 KVVVSH

-248 NDIMAQVEDMIM
+248 NDLMAQVEDMIM

-279 EQFSLLDFAQADS
+279 ERFSLLDFQQADS

-312 TARTPSADLA
+312 TARTPSAVLKQ
-322 ARRKQ
+322 RREK
-327 WRRGTPKL
+327 WRSATLPL
-335 VFDSVEVTGVTAPQA
+335 VFDSVAVSGVTAPQA
-350 KYVTRIFAH
+350 RYVTRIFDN
-359 DADTDTFGIEQARA
+359 DADADTFGITQARA

-388 PHAHYDSISGLFR
+388 PHADYDSISGLFR
-401 LHLDGTVKRS
+401 LRLDGTVKRS

-435 NMTSHISSA
+435 NLTSHITTA
-444 NLSAWIGQSYM
+444 NVSAWLGQSYM
-455 AAYGLVSHG
+455 AAYGSLSHG
-464 LSTPTPMNIGLQT
+464 LSTPIPMNIGLQT

-491 YEWSS
+491 YDWSS
-496 PAFISKSQFYANM
+496 PAFITKSQFYANLY
-509 FWCMAPSRRSKLSF
+509 WSMAPTRRSKLSF
-523 TLGYG
+523 SAGYG
-528 HLWDSFFSGMT
+528 HLWDTFFSGLFDGE
-539 VSVDDRGR
+539 DDRGR

-555 QASIQW
+555 QAAVEW
-561 ERSWLDNILYPTD
+561 ERSYLDNILYPTE

-579 VRLSGVLGNV
+579 VRFSGVIGNV
-589 TYDPF
+589 DYDPF
-594 TTSLPEG
+594 ASTLPG
-601 AMLGDNDRMMSWVTL
+601 ASSLGDRDRMMSWLTL
-616 EAEGSKYWKLKPHFS
+616 EAEGSKYWHLRRHFS
-631 LGLAGHAIA
+631 LGLSGHAIA

-652 LVVAPAYTPTA
+652 LVMAPAFTPTA

-683 NPVWHPTG
+683 NPVWHPT
-691 SLQIRGTFNCFVPA
+691 SNLQLRGTFNCFVPA
-705 RKIIRDIDNPFLPRY
+705 RKIIRDTDNPYLPRY
-720 GSWFDSPQFFGEIQ
+720 GRWFDSPQFYGEIQ
-734 AVITTP
+734 AVLTTP
-740 FAALSA
+740 FAALTA
-746 YVNYQSF
+746 YVNYQSY

>member
-1 MPRFR
+1 
-6 LALTLLIAILLPCTA
+6 
-21 LAHQKVGL
+21 
-29 VLSGGGAKGI
+29 
-39 AHIGVI
+39 
-45 QALEDHDVAIDCVA
+45 
-59 GTSMGAIVGS
+59 MGAIVGS

-74 YTPAEMMALIKSPEF
+74 YSPSEMMALIKSPEF
-89 ADWSQGRINQKY
+89 ADWSQGRINQEY
-101 TYYMLEQEPSPA
+101 TYYMLEQQPSPA
-113 LTHINLGFR
+113 LTHINLGFN
-122 DSIAPTSILPTSLIN
+122 DSINTTSILPTSLIN

-142 FGFMSLFGPA
+142 FGFMELFGP
-152 SAQCGGDFDRL
+152 STAQCRGDFDRL
-163 FIPFRCVY
+163 FVPFRCVY

-178 KVVASH
+178 KVVVSH

-248 NDIMAQVEDMIM
+248 NDLMAQVEDMIM

-279 EQFSLLDFAQADS
+279 ERFSLLDFQQADA
-292 IYAIGYRHA
+292 IYDIGYRHA

-312 TARTPSADLA
+312 TARTPSAVLKQ
-322 ARRKQ
+322 RREK
-327 WRRGTPKL
+327 WRSATPPL
-335 VFDSVEVTGVTAPQA
+335 VFDSVAVSGVTAPQA
-350 KYVTRIFAH
+350 RYVTRIFDN
-359 DADTDTFGIEQARA
+359 DADADTFGITQARA

-388 PHAHYDSISGLFR
+388 PHADYDSISGLFR
-401 LHLDGTVKRS
+401 LRLDGTVKRS

-435 NMTSHISSA
+435 NLTSHITTA
-444 NLSAWIGQSYM
+444 NVSAWLGQSYM
-455 AAYGLVSHG
+455 AAYGSLSHG
-464 LSTPTPMNIGLQT
+464 LSTPIPMNIGLQT

-491 YEWSS
+491 YDWSS
-496 PAFISKSQFYANM
+496 PAFITKSQFYANLY
-509 FWCMAPSRRSKLSF
+509 WSMAPTRRSKLSF
-523 TLGYG
+523 SAGYG
-528 HLWDSFFSGMT
+528 HLWDTFFSGLFDGE
-539 VSVDDRGR
+539 DDRGR

-555 QASIQW
+555 QAAVEW
-561 ERSWLDNILYPTD
+561 ERSYLDNILYPTD

-579 VRLSGVLGNV
+579 VRFSGVIGNV
-589 TYDPF
+589 DYDPF
-594 TTSLPEG
+594 ASTLPG
-601 AMLGDNDRMMSWVTL
+601 ASSLGDRDRMMSWLTL
-616 EAEGSKYWKLKPHFS
+616 EAEGSKYWHLRRHFS
-631 LGLAGHAIA
+631 LGLSGHAIA

-652 LVVAPAYTPTA
+652 LVMAPAFTPTA

-683 NPVWHPTG
+683 NPVWHPT
-691 SLQIRGTFNCFVPA
+691 SNLQLRGTFNCFVPA
-705 RKIIRDIDNPFLPRY
+705 RKIIRDTDNPYLPRY
-720 GSWFDSPQFFGEIQ
+720 GHWFDSPQFYGEIQ
-734 AVITTP
+734 AVLTTP
-740 FAALSA
+740 FAALTA
-746 YVNYQSF
+746 YVNYQSY

-768 LAPSFL
+768 LAPTFL

>member
-1 MPRFR
+1 MLRQLFVFS
-6 LALTLLIAILLPCTA
+6 LLLSVLP
-21 LAHQKVGL
+21 LSAHQRVGL

-45 QALEDHDVAIDCVA
+45 QALEDHEVTIDCIA

-74 YTPAEMMALIKSPEF
+74 YSPSEMMALIKSPEF
-89 ADWSQGRINQKY
+89 ADWSQGRINQEY
-101 TYYMLEQEPSPA
+101 TYYMLEQQPSPA
-113 LTHINLGFR
+113 LTHINLGFN
-122 DSIAPTSILPTSLIN
+122 DSINTTSILPTSLIN

-142 FGFMSLFGPA
+142 FGFMELFGP
-152 SAQCGGDFDRL
+152 STAQCRGDFDRL
-163 FIPFRCVY
+163 FVPFRCVY

-178 KVVASH
+178 KVVVSH

-248 NDIMAQVEDMIM
+248 NDLMAQVEDMIM

-279 EQFSLLDFAQADS
+279 ERFSLLDFQQADA
-292 IYAIGYRHA
+292 IYDIGYRHA

-312 TARTPSADLA
+312 TARTPSAVLKQ
-322 ARRKQ
+322 RREK
-327 WRRGTPKL
+327 WRSATPPL
-335 VFDSVEVTGVTAPQA
+335 VFDSVAVSGVTAPQA
-350 KYVTRIFAH
+350 RYVTRIFDN
-359 DADTDTFGIEQARA
+359 DADADTFGITQARA

-388 PHAHYDSISGLFR
+388 PHADYDSISGLFR
-401 LHLDGTVKRS
+401 LRLDGTVKRS

-435 NMTSHISSA
+435 NLTSHITTA
-444 NLSAWIGQSYM
+444 NVSAWLGQSYM
-455 AAYGLVSHG
+455 AAYGSLSHG
-464 LSTPTPMNIGLQT
+464 LSTPIPMNIGLQT

-491 YEWSS
+491 YDWSS
-496 PAFISKSQFYANM
+496 PAFITKSQFYANLY
-509 FWCMAPSRRSKLSF
+509 WSMAPTRRSKLSF
-523 TLGYG
+523 SAGYG
-528 HLWDSFFSGMT
+528 HLWDTFFSGLFDGE
-539 VSVDDRGR
+539 DDRGR

-555 QASIQW
+555 QAAVEW
-561 ERSWLDNILYPTD
+561 ERSYLDNILYPTD

-579 VRLSGVLGNV
+579 VRFSGVIGNV
-589 TYDPF
+589 DYDPF
-594 TTSLPEG
+594 ASTLPG
-601 AMLGDNDRMMSWVTL
+601 ASSLGDRDRMMSWLTL
-616 EAEGSKYWKLKPHFS
+616 EAEGSKYWHLRRHFS
-631 LGLAGHAIA
+631 LGLSGHAIA

-652 LVVAPAYTPTA
+652 LVMAPAFTPTA

-683 NPVWHPTG
+683 NPVWHPT
-691 SLQIRGTFNCFVPA
+691 SNLQLRGTFNCFVPA
-705 RKIIRDIDNPFLPRY
+705 RKIIRDTDNPYLPRY
-720 GSWFDSPQFFGEIQ
+720 GHWFDSPQFYGEIQ
-734 AVITTP
+734 AVLTTP
-740 FAALSA
+740 FAALTA
-746 YVNYQSF
+746 YVNYQSY

-768 LAPSFL
+768 LAPTFL

>member
-1 MPRFR
+1 MPR
-6 LALTLLIAILLPCTA
+6 LLLILLVFMSVLP
-21 LAHQKVGL
+21 LSAHQRVGL

-45 QALEDHDVAIDCVA
+45 QALEDHEVTIDCIA

-74 YTPAEMMALIKSPEF
+74 YSPSEMMALIKSPEF
-89 ADWSQGRINQKY
+89 ADWSQGRINQAY
-101 TYYMLEQEPSPA
+101 TYYMLEQQPSPA
-113 LTHINLGFR
+113 LTHINLGFN
-122 DSIAPTSILPTSLIN
+122 DSINTTSILPTSLIN

-142 FGFMSLFGPA
+142 FGFMELFG
-152 SAQCGGDFDRL
+152 SSTAQCRGDFDRL
-163 FIPFRCVY
+163 FVPFRCVY

-178 KVVASH
+178 KVVVSH

-248 NDIMAQVEDMIM
+248 NDLMAQVEDMIM

-279 EQFSLLDFAQADS
+279 ERFSLLDFQQADA
-292 IYAIGYRHA
+292 IYDIGYRHA

-312 TARTPSADLA
+312 TARTPSAVLKQ
-322 ARRKQ
+322 RREK
-327 WRRGTPKL
+327 WRSATPPL
-335 VFDSVEVTGVTAPQA
+335 VFDSVAVSGVTAPQA
-350 KYVTRIFAH
+350 RYVTRIFDN
-359 DADTDTFGIEQARA
+359 DADADTFGITQARA

-388 PHAHYDSISGLFR
+388 PHADYDSISGLFR
-401 LHLDGTVKRS
+401 LRLDGTVKRS

-435 NMTSHISSA
+435 NLTSHITTA
-444 NLSAWIGQSYM
+444 NVSAWLGQSYM
-455 AAYGLVSHG
+455 AAYGSLSHG
-464 LSTPTPMNIGLQT
+464 LSTPIPMNIGLQT

-491 YEWSS
+491 YDWSS
-496 PAFISKSQFYANM
+496 PAFITKSQFYANLY
-509 FWCMAPSRRSKLSF
+509 WSMAPTSRSKLSF
-523 TLGYG
+523 SAGYG
-528 HLWDSFFSGMT
+528 HLWDTFFSGLFDGE
-539 VSVDDRGR
+539 DDRGR

-555 QASIQW
+555 QAAVEW
-561 ERSWLDNILYPTD
+561 ERSYLDNILYPTD

-579 VRLSGVLGNV
+579 VRFSGVIGNV
-589 TYDPF
+589 DYDPF
-594 TTSLPEG
+594 ASTLPG
-601 AMLGDNDRMMSWVTL
+601 ASSLGDRDRMMSWLTL
-616 EAEGSKYWKLKPHFS
+616 EAEGSKYWHLRRHFS
-631 LGLAGHAIA
+631 LGLSGHAIA

-652 LVVAPAYTPTA
+652 LVMAPAFTPTA

-683 NPVWHPTG
+683 NPVWHPT
-691 SLQIRGTFNCFVPA
+691 SNLQLRGTFNCFVPA
-705 RKIIRDIDNPFLPRY
+705 RKIIRDADNPYLPRY
-720 GSWFDSPQFFGEIQ
+720 GRWFDSPQFYGEIQ
-734 AVITTP
+734 AVLTTP
-740 FAALSA
+740 FAALTA
-746 YVNYQSF
+746 YVNYQSY

>member
-1 MPRFR
+1 MPR
-6 LALTLLIAILLPCTA
+6 LLLILLVFLSVLP
-21 LAHQKVGL
+21 LSAHQRVGL

-45 QALEDHDVAIDCVA
+45 QALEDHEVTIDCIA

-74 YTPAEMMALIKSPEF
+74 YSPSEMMALIKSPEF
-89 ADWSQGRINQKY
+89 ADWSQGRINQEY
-101 TYYMLEQEPSPA
+101 TYYMLEQQPSPA
-113 LTHINLGFR
+113 LTHINLGFN
-122 DSIAPTSILPTSLIN
+122 DSINTTSILPTSLIN

-142 FGFMSLFGPA
+142 FGFMELFGP
-152 SAQCGGDFDRL
+152 STAQCRGDFDRL
-163 FIPFRCVY
+163 FVPFRCVY

-178 KVVASH
+178 KVVVSH

-248 NDIMAQVEDMIM
+248 NDLMAQVEDMIM

-279 EQFSLLDFAQADS
+279 ERFSLLDFQQADS

-312 TARTPSADLA
+312 TARTPSAVLKQ
-322 ARRKQ
+322 RREK
-327 WRRGTPKL
+327 WRSATPPL
-335 VFDSVEVTGVTAPQA
+335 IFDSVAVSGVTAPQA
-350 KYVTRIFAH
+350 RYVTRIFDN
-359 DADTDTFGIEQARA
+359 DADADTFGITQARA

-388 PHAHYDSISGLFR
+388 PHADYDSISGLFR
-401 LHLDGTVKRS
+401 LRLDGTVKRS

-435 NMTSHISSA
+435 NLTSHITTA
-444 NLSAWIGQSYM
+444 NVSAWLGQSYM
-455 AAYGLVSHG
+455 AAYGSLSHG
-464 LSTPTPMNIGLQT
+464 LSTPIPMNIGLQT

-491 YEWSS
+491 YDWSS
-496 PAFISKSQFYANM
+496 PAFITKSQFYANLY
-509 FWCMAPSRRSKLSF
+509 WSMAPTRRSKLSF
-523 TLGYG
+523 SAGYG
-528 HLWDSFFSGMT
+528 HLWDTFFSGLFDGE
-539 VSVDDRGR
+539 DDRGR

-555 QASIQW
+555 QAAVEW
-561 ERSWLDNILYPTD
+561 ERSYLDNILYPTE

-579 VRLSGVLGNV
+579 VRFSGVIGNV
-589 TYDPF
+589 DYDPF
-594 TTSLPEG
+594 ASTLPG
-601 AMLGDNDRMMSWVTL
+601 ASSLGDRDRMMSWLTL
-616 EAEGSKYWKLKPHFS
+616 EAEGSKYWHLRRHFS
-631 LGLAGHAIA
+631 LGLSGHAIA

-652 LVVAPAYTPTA
+652 LVMAPAFTPTA

-683 NPVWHPTG
+683 NPVWHPT
-691 SLQIRGTFNCFVPA
+691 SNLQLRGTFNCFVPA
-705 RKIIRDIDNPFLPRY
+705 RKIIRDTDNPYLPRY
-720 GSWFDSPQFFGEIQ
+720 GRWFDSPQFYGEIQ
-734 AVITTP
+734 AVLTTP
-740 FAALSA
+740 FAALTA
-746 YVNYQSF
+746 YVNYQSY

>member
-1 MPRFR
+1 
-6 LALTLLIAILLPCTA
+6 
-21 LAHQKVGL
+21 
-29 VLSGGGAKGI
+29 
-39 AHIGVI
+39 
-45 QALEDHDVAIDCVA
+45 
-59 GTSMGAIVGS
+59 
-69 LYAMG
+69 
-74 YTPAEMMALIKSPEF
+74 
-89 ADWSQGRINQKY
+89 
-101 TYYMLEQEPSPA
+101 
-113 LTHINLGFR
+113 
-122 DSIAPTSILPTSLIN
+122 
-137 PIPMS
+137 MS
-142 FGFMSLFGPA
+142 FGFMELFGP
-152 SAQCGGDFDRL
+152 STAQCRGEFDRL
-163 FIPFRCVY
+163 FVPFRCVY

-178 KVVASH
+178 KVVVSH

-248 NDIMAQVEDMIM
+248 NDLMAQVEDMIM

-279 EQFSLLDFAQADS
+279 ERFSLLDFQQADS

-312 TARTPSADLA
+312 TARTPSAVLKQ
-322 ARRKQ
+322 RREK
-327 WRRGTPKL
+327 WRSATPPL
-335 VFDSVEVTGVTAPQA
+335 VFDSVAVSGVTAPQA
-350 KYVTRIFAH
+350 RYVTRIFDN
-359 DADTDTFGIEQARA
+359 DADADTFGITQARA

-388 PHAHYDSISGLFR
+388 PHADYDSISGLFR
-401 LHLDGTVKRS
+401 LRLDGTVKRS

-435 NMTSHISSA
+435 NLTSHITTA
-444 NLSAWIGQSYM
+444 NVSAWLGQSYM
-455 AAYGLVSHG
+455 AAYGSLSHG
-464 LSTPTPMNIGLQT
+464 LSTPIPMNIGLQT

-491 YEWSS
+491 YDWSS
-496 PAFISKSQFYANM
+496 PAFITKSQFYANLY
-509 FWCMAPSRRSKLSF
+509 WSMAPTRRSKLSF
-523 TLGYG
+523 SAGYG
-528 HLWDSFFSGMT
+528 HLWDTFFSGLFDGE
-539 VSVDDRGR
+539 DDRGR

-555 QASIQW
+555 QAAVEW
-561 ERSWLDNILYPTD
+561 ERSYLDNILYPTD

-579 VRLSGVLGNV
+579 VRFSGVIGNV
-589 TYDPF
+589 DYDPF
-594 TTSLPEG
+594 TSTLPG
-601 AMLGDNDRMMSWVTL
+601 ASSLGDRDRMMSWLTL
-616 EAEGSKYWKLKPHFS
+616 EAEGSKYWHLRRHFS
-631 LGLAGHAIA
+631 LGLSGHAIA

-652 LVVAPAYTPTA
+652 LVMAPAFTPTA

-683 NPVWHPTG
+683 NPVWHPT
-691 SLQIRGTFNCFVPA
+691 SNLQLRGTFNCFVPA
-705 RKIIRDIDNPFLPRY
+705 RKIIRDADNPYLPRY
-720 GSWFDSPQFFGEIQ
+720 GRWFDSPQFYGEIQ
-734 AVITTP
+734 AVLTTP
-740 FAALSA
+740 FAALTA
-746 YVNYQSF
+746 YVNYQSY

-768 LAPSFL
+768 LAPTFL

>member
-1 MPRFR
+1 MPR
-6 LALTLLIAILLPCTA
+6 LLLILLVFMSVLP
-21 LAHQKVGL
+21 LSAHQRVGL

-45 QALEDHDVAIDCVA
+45 QALEDHEVTIDCIA

-74 YTPAEMMALIKSPEF
+74 YSPSEMMALIKSPEF
-89 ADWSQGRINQKY
+89 ADWSQGRINQAY
-101 TYYMLEQEPSPA
+101 TYYMLEQQPSPA
-113 LTHINLGFR
+113 LTHINLGFN
-122 DSIAPTSILPTSLIN
+122 DSINTTSILPTSLIN

-142 FGFMSLFGPA
+142 FGFMELFGP
-152 SAQCGGDFDRL
+152 STAQCRGDFDRL
-163 FIPFRCVY
+163 FVPFRCVY

-178 KVVASH
+178 KVVVSH

-248 NDIMAQVEDMIM
+248 NDLMAQVEDMIM

-279 EQFSLLDFAQADS
+279 ERFSSLDFQQADA
-292 IYAIGYRHA
+292 IYDIGYRHA

-312 TARTPSADLA
+312 TARTPSAVLKQ
-322 ARRKQ
+322 RREK
-327 WRRGTPKL
+327 WRSATPPL
-335 VFDSVEVTGVTAPQA
+335 VFDSVAVSGVTAPQA
-350 KYVTRIFAH
+350 RYVTRIFDN
-359 DADTDTFGIEQARA
+359 DADADTFGITQARA

-388 PHAHYDSISGLFR
+388 PHADYDSISGLFR
-401 LHLDGTVKRS
+401 LRLDGTVKRS

-435 NMTSHISSA
+435 NLTSHITTA
-444 NLSAWIGQSYM
+444 NVSAWLGQSYM
-455 AAYGLVSHG
+455 AAYGSLSHG
-464 LSTPTPMNIGLQT
+464 LSTPIPMNIGLQT

-491 YEWSS
+491 YDWSS
-496 PAFISKSQFYANM
+496 PAFITKSQFYANLY
-509 FWCMAPSRRSKLSF
+509 WSMAPTSRSKLSF
-523 TLGYG
+523 SAGYG
-528 HLWDSFFSGMT
+528 HLWDTFFSGLFDGE
-539 VSVDDRGR
+539 DDRGR

-555 QASIQW
+555 QAAVEW
-561 ERSWLDNILYPTD
+561 ERSYLDNILYPTD

-579 VRLSGVLGNV
+579 VRFSGVIGNV
-589 TYDPF
+589 DYDPF
-594 TTSLPEG
+594 ASTLPG
-601 AMLGDNDRMMSWVTL
+601 ASSLGDRDRMMSWLTL
-616 EAEGSKYWKLKPHFS
+616 EAEGSKYWHLRRHFS
-631 LGLAGHAIA
+631 LGLSGHAIA

-652 LVVAPAYTPTA
+652 LVMAPAFTPTA

-683 NPVWHPTG
+683 NPVWHPT
-691 SLQIRGTFNCFVPA
+691 SNLQLRGTFNCFVPA
-705 RKIIRDIDNPFLPRY
+705 RKIIRDTDNPYLPRY
-720 GSWFDSPQFFGEIQ
+720 GCWFDSPQFYGEIQ
-734 AVITTP
+734 AVLTTP
-740 FAALSA
+740 FAALTA
-746 YVNYQSF
+746 YVNYQSY

>member
-1 MPRFR
+1 M
-6 LALTLLIAILLPCTA
+6 
-21 LAHQKVGL
+21 
-29 VLSGGGAKGI
+29 
-39 AHIGVI
+39 
-45 QALEDHDVAIDCVA
+45 E
-59 GTSMGAIVGS
+59 
-69 LYAMG
+69 
-74 YTPAEMMALIKSPEF
+74 
-89 ADWSQGRINQKY
+89 
-101 TYYMLEQEPSPA
+101 
-113 LTHINLGFR
+113 
-122 DSIAPTSILPTSLIN
+122 
-137 PIPMS
+137 
-142 FGFMSLFGPA
+142 LFGP
-152 SAQCGGDFDRL
+152 STAQCRGEFDRL
-163 FIPFRCVY
+163 FVPFRCVY

-178 KVVASH
+178 KVVVSH

-248 NDIMAQVEDMIM
+248 NDLMAQVEDMIM

-279 EQFSLLDFAQADS
+279 ERFSLLDFQQADS

-312 TARTPSADLA
+312 TARTPSAVLKQ
-322 ARRKQ
+322 RREK
-327 WRRGTPKL
+327 WRSATLPL
-335 VFDSVEVTGVTAPQA
+335 VFDSVAVSGVTAPQA
-350 KYVTRIFAH
+350 RYVTRIFDN
-359 DADTDTFGIEQARA
+359 DADADTFGITQARA

-388 PHAHYDSISGLFR
+388 PHADYDSISGLFR
-401 LHLDGTVKRS
+401 LRLDGTVKRS

-435 NMTSHISSA
+435 NLTSHITTA
-444 NLSAWIGQSYM
+444 NVSAWLGQSYM
-455 AAYGLVSHG
+455 AAYGSLSHG
-464 LSTPTPMNIGLQT
+464 LSTPIPMNIGLQT
-477 AIMRQKFNEDEKLF
+477 AIMRHKFNEDEKLF
-491 YEWSS
+491 YDWSS
-496 PAFISKSQFYANM
+496 PAFITKSQFYANLY
-509 FWCMAPSRRSKLSF
+509 WSMAPTRPSKLSF
-523 TLGYG
+523 SAGYG
-528 HLWDSFFSGMT
+528 HLWDTFFSGLFDGE
-539 VSVDDRGR
+539 DDRGR

-555 QASIQW
+555 QAAVEW
-561 ERSWLDNILYPTD
+561 ERSYLDNILYPTE

-579 VRLSGVLGNV
+579 VRFSGVIGNV
-589 TYDPF
+589 DYDPF
-594 TTSLPEG
+594 ASTLPG
-601 AMLGDNDRMMSWVTL
+601 ASSLGDRDRMMSWLTL
-616 EAEGSKYWKLKPHFS
+616 EAEGSKYWHLRRHFS
-631 LGLAGHAIA
+631 LGLSGHAIA

-652 LVVAPAYTPTA
+652 LVMAPAFTPTA

-683 NPVWHPTG
+683 NPVWHPT
-691 SLQIRGTFNCFVPA
+691 SNLQLRGTFNCFVPA
-705 RKIIRDIDNPFLPRY
+705 RKIIRDTDNPYLPRY
-720 GSWFDSPQFFGEIQ
+720 GRWFDSPQFYGEIQ
-734 AVITTP
+734 AVLTTP
-740 FAALSA
+740 FAALTA
-746 YVNYQSF
+746 YVNYQSY

>member
-1 MPRFR
+1 MPR
-6 LALTLLIAILLPCTA
+6 LLLILLVFMSVLP
-21 LAHQKVGL
+21 LSAHQRVGL

-45 QALEDHDVAIDCVA
+45 QALEDHEVTIDCIA

-74 YTPAEMMALIKSPEF
+74 YSPSEMMALIKSPEF
-89 ADWSQGRINQKY
+89 ADWSQGRINQAY
-101 TYYMLEQEPSPA
+101 TYYMLEQQPSPA
-113 LTHINLGFR
+113 LTHINLGFN
-122 DSIAPTSILPTSLIN
+122 DSINTTSILPTSLIN

-142 FGFMSLFGPA
+142 FGFMELFGP
-152 SAQCGGDFDRL
+152 STAQCRGDFDRL
-163 FIPFRCVY
+163 FVPFRCVY

-178 KVVASH
+178 KVVVSH

-248 NDIMAQVEDMIM
+248 NDLMAQVEDMIM

-279 EQFSLLDFAQADS
+279 ERFSLLDFQQADA
-292 IYAIGYRHA
+292 IYDIGYRHA

-312 TARTPSADLA
+312 TARTPSAVLKQ
-322 ARRKQ
+322 RREK
-327 WRRGTPKL
+327 WRSATPPL
-335 VFDSVEVTGVTAPQA
+335 VFDSVAVSGVTAPQA
-350 KYVTRIFAH
+350 RYVTRIFDN
-359 DADTDTFGIEQARA
+359 DADADTFGITQARA

-388 PHAHYDSISGLFR
+388 PHADYDSISGLFR
-401 LHLDGTVKRS
+401 LRLDGTVKRS

-435 NMTSHISSA
+435 NLTSHITTA
-444 NLSAWIGQSYM
+444 NVSAWLGQSYM
-455 AAYGLVSHG
+455 AAYGSLSHG
-464 LSTPTPMNIGLQT
+464 LSTPIPMNIGLQT

-491 YEWSS
+491 YDWSS
-496 PAFISKSQFYANM
+496 PAFITKSQFYANLY
-509 FWCMAPSRRSKLSF
+509 WSMAPTSRSKLSF
-523 TLGYG
+523 SAGYG
-528 HLWDSFFSGMT
+528 HQWDTFFSGLFDGE
-539 VSVDDRGR
+539 DDRGR

-555 QASIQW
+555 QAAVEW
-561 ERSWLDNILYPTD
+561 ERSYLDNILYPTD

-579 VRLSGVLGNV
+579 VRFSGVIGNV
-589 TYDPF
+589 DYDPF
-594 TTSLPEG
+594 ASTLPG
-601 AMLGDNDRMMSWVTL
+601 ASSLGDRDRMMSWLTL
-616 EAEGSKYWKLKPHFS
+616 EAEGSKYWHLRRHFS
-631 LGLAGHAIA
+631 LGLSGHAIA

-652 LVVAPAYTPTA
+652 LVMAPAFTPTA

-683 NPVWHPTG
+683 NPVWHPT
-691 SLQIRGTFNCFVPA
+691 SNLQLRGTFNCFVPA
-705 RKIIRDIDNPFLPRY
+705 RKIIRDADNPYLPRY
-720 GSWFDSPQFFGEIQ
+720 GRWFDSPQFYGEIQ
-734 AVITTP
+734 AVLTTP
-740 FAALSA
+740 FAALTA
-746 YVNYQSF
+746 YVNYQSY

>member
-1 MPRFR
+1 MPR
-6 LALTLLIAILLPCTA
+6 LLLILLVFLAVLP
-21 LAHQKVGL
+21 LSAHQRVGL

-45 QALEDHDVAIDCVA
+45 QALEDHEVTIDCIA

-74 YTPAEMMALIKSPEF
+74 YPPSEMMALIKSPEF
-89 ADWSQGRINQKY
+89 ADWSQGRINQEY
-101 TYYMLEQEPSPA
+101 TYYMLEQQPSPA
-113 LTHINLGFR
+113 LTHINLGFN
-122 DSIAPTSILPTSLIN
+122 DSINTTSILPTSLIN

-142 FGFMSLFGPA
+142 FGFMELFGP
-152 SAQCGGDFDRL
+152 STAQCRGEFDRL
-163 FIPFRCVY
+163 FVPFRCVY

-178 KVVASH
+178 KVVVSH

-248 NDIMAQVEDMIM
+248 NDLMAQVEDMIM

-279 EQFSLLDFAQADS
+279 ERFSLLDFQQADS

-312 TARTPSADLA
+312 TARTPSAVLKQ
-322 ARRKQ
+322 RREK
-327 WRRGTPKL
+327 WRSATLPL
-335 VFDSVEVTGVTAPQA
+335 VFDSVAVSGVTAPQA
-350 KYVTRIFAH
+350 RYVTRIFDN
-359 DADTDTFGIEQARA
+359 DADADTFGITQARA

-388 PHAHYDSISGLFR
+388 PHADYDSISGLFR
-401 LHLDGTVKRS
+401 LRLDGTVKRS

-435 NMTSHISSA
+435 NLTSHITTA
-444 NLSAWIGQSYM
+444 NVSAWLGQSYM
-455 AAYGLVSHG
+455 AAYGSLSHG
-464 LSTPTPMNIGLQT
+464 LSTPIPMNIGLQT

-491 YEWSS
+491 YDWSS
-496 PAFISKSQFYANM
+496 PAFITKSQFYANLY
-509 FWCMAPSRRSKLSF
+509 WSMAPTRRSKLSF
-523 TLGYG
+523 SAGYG
-528 HLWDSFFSGMT
+528 HLWDTFFSGLFDGE
-539 VSVDDRGR
+539 DDRGR

-555 QASIQW
+555 QAAVEW
-561 ERSWLDNILYPTD
+561 ERSYLDNILYPTE

-579 VRLSGVLGNV
+579 VRFSGVIGNV
-589 TYDPF
+589 DYDPF
-594 TTSLPEG
+594 ASTLPG
-601 AMLGDNDRMMSWVTL
+601 ASSLGDRDRMMSWLTL
-616 EAEGSKYWKLKPHFS
+616 EAEGSKYWHLRRHFS
-631 LGLAGHAIA
+631 LGLSGHAIA

-652 LVVAPAYTPTA
+652 LVMAPAFTPTA

-683 NPVWHPTG
+683 NPVWHPT
-691 SLQIRGTFNCFVPA
+691 SNLQLRGTFNCFVPA
-705 RKIIRDIDNPFLPRY
+705 RKIIRDTDNPYLPRY
-720 GSWFDSPQFFGEIQ
+720 GRWFDSPQFYGEIQ
-734 AVITTP
+734 AVLTTP
-740 FAALSA
+740 FAALTA
-746 YVNYQSF
+746 YVNYQSY

-768 LAPSFL
+768 LAPTFL

>member
-1 MPRFR
+1 MPR
-6 LALTLLIAILLPCTA
+6 LLLILLVFMSVLP
-21 LAHQKVGL
+21 LSAHQRVGL

-45 QALEDHDVAIDCVA
+45 QALEDHEVTIDCIA

-74 YTPAEMMALIKSPEF
+74 YSPSEMMALIKSPEF
-89 ADWSQGRINQKY
+89 ADWSQGRINQAY
-101 TYYMLEQEPSPA
+101 TYYMLEQQPSPA
-113 LTHINLGFR
+113 LTHINLGFN
-122 DSIAPTSILPTSLIN
+122 DSINTTSILPTSLIN

-142 FGFMSLFGPA
+142 FGFMELFGP
-152 SAQCGGDFDRL
+152 STAQCRGDFDRL
-163 FIPFRCVY
+163 FVPFRCVY

-178 KVVASH
+178 KVVVSH

-248 NDIMAQVEDMIM
+248 NDLMAQVEDMIM

-279 EQFSLLDFAQADS
+279 ERFSLLDFQQADA
-292 IYAIGYRHA
+292 IYDIGYRHA

-312 TARTPSADLA
+312 TARTPSAVLKQ
-322 ARRKQ
+322 RREK
-327 WRRGTPKL
+327 WRSATPPL
-335 VFDSVEVTGVTAPQA
+335 VFDSVAVSGVTAPQA
-350 KYVTRIFAH
+350 RYVTRIFDN
-359 DADTDTFGIEQARA
+359 DADADTFGITQARA

-388 PHAHYDSISGLFR
+388 PHADYDSISGLFR
-401 LHLDGTVKRS
+401 LRLDGTVKRS

-435 NMTSHISSA
+435 NLTSHITTA
-444 NLSAWIGQSYM
+444 NVSAWLGQSYM
-455 AAYGLVSHG
+455 AAYGSLSHG
-464 LSTPTPMNIGLQT
+464 LSTPIPMNIGLQT

-491 YEWSS
+491 YDWSS
-496 PAFISKSQFYANM
+496 PAFITKSQFYANLY
-509 FWCMAPSRRSKLSF
+509 WSMAPTSRSKLSF
-523 TLGYG
+523 SAGYG
-528 HLWDSFFSGMT
+528 HLWDTFFSGLFDGE
-539 VSVDDRGR
+539 DDRGR

-555 QASIQW
+555 QAAVEW
-561 ERSWLDNILYPTD
+561 ERSYLDNILYPTD

-579 VRLSGVLGNV
+579 VRFSGVIGNV
-589 TYDPF
+589 DYDPF
-594 TTSLPEG
+594 ASTLPG
-601 AMLGDNDRMMSWVTL
+601 ASSLGDRDRMMSWLTL
-616 EAEGSKYWKLKPHFS
+616 EAEGSKYWHLRRHFS
-631 LGLAGHAIA
+631 LGLSGHAIA

-652 LVVAPAYTPTA
+652 LVMAPAFTPTA

-683 NPVWHPTG
+683 NPVWHPT
-691 SLQIRGTFNCFVPA
+691 SNLHPRGTFNCFVPA
-705 RKIIRDIDNPFLPRY
+705 RKIIRDADNPYLPRY
-720 GSWFDSPQFFGEIQ
+720 GRWFDSPQFYGEIQ
-734 AVITTP
+734 AVLTTP
-740 FAALSA
+740 FAALTA
-746 YVNYQSF
+746 YVNYQSY

>member
-1 MPRFR
+1 MPR
-6 LALTLLIAILLPCTA
+6 LLLILLVFMSVLP
-21 LAHQKVGL
+21 LSAHQRVGL

-45 QALEDHDVAIDCVA
+45 QALEDHEVTIDCIA

-74 YTPAEMMALIKSPEF
+74 YSPSEMMALIKSPEF
-89 ADWSQGRINQKY
+89 ADWSQGRINQAY
-101 TYYMLEQEPSPA
+101 TYYMLEQQPSPA
-113 LTHINLGFR
+113 LTHINLGFN
-122 DSIAPTSILPTSLIN
+122 DSINTTSILPTSLIN

-142 FGFMSLFGPA
+142 FGFMELFGP
-152 SAQCGGDFDRL
+152 STAQCRGDFDRL
-163 FIPFRCVY
+163 FVPFRCVY

-178 KVVASH
+178 KVVVSH

-248 NDIMAQVEDMIM
+248 NDLMAQVEDMIM

-279 EQFSLLDFAQADS
+279 ERFSLLDFQQADA
-292 IYAIGYRHA
+292 IYDIGYRHA

-312 TARTPSADLA
+312 TARAPSAVLKQ
-322 ARRKQ
+322 RREK
-327 WRRGTPKL
+327 WRSATPPL
-335 VFDSVEVTGVTAPQA
+335 VFDSVAVSGVTAPQA
-350 KYVTRIFAH
+350 RYVTRIFDN
-359 DADTDTFGIEQARA
+359 DADADTFGITQARA

-388 PHAHYDSISGLFR
+388 PHADYDSISGLFR
-401 LHLDGTVKRS
+401 LRLDGTVKRS

-435 NMTSHISSA
+435 NLTSHITTA
-444 NLSAWIGQSYM
+444 NVSAWLGQSYM
-455 AAYGLVSHG
+455 AAYGSLSHG
-464 LSTPTPMNIGLQT
+464 LSTPIPMNIGLQT

-491 YEWSS
+491 YDWSS
-496 PAFISKSQFYANM
+496 PAFITKSQFYANLY
-509 FWCMAPSRRSKLSF
+509 WSMAPTSRSKLSF
-523 TLGYG
+523 SAGYG
-528 HLWDSFFSGMT
+528 HLWDTFFSGLFDGE
-539 VSVDDRGR
+539 DDRGR

-555 QASIQW
+555 QAAVEW
-561 ERSWLDNILYPTD
+561 ERSYLDNILYPTD

-579 VRLSGVLGNV
+579 VRFSGVIGNV
-589 TYDPF
+589 DYDPF
-594 TTSLPEG
+594 ASTLPG
-601 AMLGDNDRMMSWVTL
+601 ASSLGDRDRMMSWLTL
-616 EAEGSKYWKLKPHFS
+616 EAEGSKYWHLRRHFS
-631 LGLAGHAIA
+631 LGLSGHAIA

-652 LVVAPAYTPTA
+652 LVMAPAFTPTA

-683 NPVWHPTG
+683 NPVWHPT
-691 SLQIRGTFNCFVPA
+691 SNLQLRGTFNCFVPA
-705 RKIIRDIDNPFLPRY
+705 RKIIRDTDNPYLPRY
-720 GSWFDSPQFFGEIQ
+720 GCWFDSPQFYGEIQ
-734 AVITTP
+734 AVLTTP
-740 FAALSA
+740 FAALTA
-746 YVNYQSF
+746 YVNYQSY

>member
-1 MPRFR
+1 MPR
-6 LALTLLIAILLPCTA
+6 LLLILLVFMSVLP
-21 LAHQKVGL
+21 LSAHQRVGL

-45 QALEDHDVAIDCVA
+45 QALEDHEVTIDCIA

-74 YTPAEMMALIKSPEF
+74 YSPSEMMALIKSPEF
-89 ADWSQGRINQKY
+89 ADWSQGRINQAY
-101 TYYMLEQEPSPA
+101 TYYMLEQQPSPA
-113 LTHINLGFR
+113 LTHINLGFN
-122 DSIAPTSILPTSLIN
+122 DSINTTSILPTSLIN

-142 FGFMSLFGPA
+142 FGFMELFGP
-152 SAQCGGDFDRL
+152 STAQCRGDFDRL
-163 FIPFRCVY
+163 FVPFRCVY

-178 KVVASH
+178 KVVVSH

-248 NDIMAQVEDMIM
+248 NDLMAQVEDMIM

-279 EQFSLLDFAQADS
+279 ERFSLLDFQQADA
-292 IYAIGYRHA
+292 IYDIGYRHA

-312 TARTPSADLA
+312 TARTPSAVLKQ
-322 ARRKQ
+322 RREK
-327 WRRGTPKL
+327 WRSATPPL
-335 VFDSVEVTGVTAPQA
+335 VFDSVAVSGVTAPQA
-350 KYVTRIFAH
+350 RYVTRIFDN
-359 DADTDTFGIEQARA
+359 DADADTFGITQARA

-388 PHAHYDSISGLFR
+388 PHADYDSISGLFR
-401 LHLDGTVKRS
+401 LRLDGTVKRS

-435 NMTSHISSA
+435 NLTSHITTA
-444 NLSAWIGQSYM
+444 NVSAWLGQSYM
-455 AAYGLVSHG
+455 AAYGSLSHG
-464 LSTPTPMNIGLQT
+464 LSTPIPMNIGLQT

-491 YEWSS
+491 YDWSS
-496 PAFISKSQFYANM
+496 PAFITKSQFYANLY
-509 FWCMAPSRRSKLSF
+509 WSMAPTSRSKLSF
-523 TLGYG
+523 SAGYG
-528 HLWDSFFSGMT
+528 HLWDTFFSGLFDGE
-539 VSVDDRGR
+539 DDRGR

-555 QASIQW
+555 QAAVEW
-561 ERSWLDNILYPTD
+561 ERSYLDNILYPTD

-579 VRLSGVLGNV
+579 VRFSGVIGNV
-589 TYDPF
+589 DYDPF
-594 TTSLPEG
+594 ASTLPG
-601 AMLGDNDRMMSWVTL
+601 ASSLGDRDRMMSWLTL
-616 EAEGSKYWKLKPHFS
+616 EAEGSKYWHLRRHFS
-631 LGLAGHAIA
+631 LGLSGHAIA

-652 LVVAPAYTPTA
+652 LVMAPAFTPTA

-683 NPVWHPTG
+683 NPVWHPT
-691 SLQIRGTFNCFVPA
+691 SNLQLRGTFNCFVPA
-705 RKIIRDIDNPFLPRY
+705 RKIIRDTDNPYLPRY
-720 GSWFDSPQFFGEIQ
+720 GCWFDSPQFYGEIQ
-734 AVITTP
+734 AVLTTP
-740 FAALSA
+740 FAALTA
-746 YVNYQSF
+746 YVNYQSY

>member
-1 MPRFR
+1 MPR
-6 LALTLLIAILLPCTA
+6 LLLILLVFMSVLP
-21 LAHQKVGL
+21 LSAHQRVGL

-45 QALEDHDVAIDCVA
+45 QALEDHEVTIDCIA

-74 YTPAEMMALIKSPEF
+74 YSPSEMMALIKSPEF
-89 ADWSQGRINQKY
+89 ADWSQGRINQAY
-101 TYYMLEQEPSPA
+101 TYYMLEQQPSPA
-113 LTHINLGFR
+113 LTHINLGFN
-122 DSIAPTSILPTSLIN
+122 DSINTTSILPTSLIN

-142 FGFMSLFGPA
+142 FGFMELFGP
-152 SAQCGGDFDRL
+152 STAQCRGDFDRL
-163 FIPFRCVY
+163 FVPFRCVY

-178 KVVASH
+178 KVVVSH

-248 NDIMAQVEDMIM
+248 NDLMAQVEDMIM

-279 EQFSLLDFAQADS
+279 ERFSLLDFQQADA
-292 IYAIGYRHA
+292 IYDIGYRHA

-312 TARTPSADLA
+312 TARTPSAMLKQ
-322 ARRKQ
+322 RREK
-327 WRRGTPKL
+327 WRSATPPL
-335 VFDSVEVTGVTAPQA
+335 VFDSVAVSGVTAPQA
-350 KYVTRIFAH
+350 RYVTRIFDN
-359 DADTDTFGIEQARA
+359 DADADTFGITQARA

-388 PHAHYDSISGLFR
+388 PHADYDSISGLFR
-401 LHLDGTVKRS
+401 LRLDGTVKRS

-435 NMTSHISSA
+435 NLTSHITTA
-444 NLSAWIGQSYM
+444 NVSAWLGQSYM
-455 AAYGLVSHG
+455 AAYGSLSHG
-464 LSTPTPMNIGLQT
+464 LSTPIPMNIGLQT

-491 YEWSS
+491 YDWSS
-496 PAFISKSQFYANM
+496 PAFITKSQFYANLY
-509 FWCMAPSRRSKLSF
+509 WSMAPTSRSKLSF
-523 TLGYG
+523 SAGYG
-528 HLWDSFFSGMT
+528 HLWDTFFSGLFDGE
-539 VSVDDRGR
+539 DDRGR

-555 QASIQW
+555 QAAVEW
-561 ERSWLDNILYPTD
+561 ERSYLDNILYPTD

-579 VRLSGVLGNV
+579 VRFSGVIGNV
-589 TYDPF
+589 DYDPF
-594 TTSLPEG
+594 ASTLPG
-601 AMLGDNDRMMSWVTL
+601 ASSLGDRDRMMSWLTL
-616 EAEGSKYWKLKPHFS
+616 EAEGSKYWHLRRHFS
-631 LGLAGHAIA
+631 LGLSGHAIA

-652 LVVAPAYTPTA
+652 LVMAPAFTPTA

-683 NPVWHPTG
+683 NPVWHPT
-691 SLQIRGTFNCFVPA
+691 SNLQLRGTFNCFVPA
-705 RKIIRDIDNPFLPRY
+705 RKIIRDTDNPYLPRY
-720 GSWFDSPQFFGEIQ
+720 GCWFDSPQFYGEIQ
-734 AVITTP
+734 AVLTTP
-740 FAALSA
+740 FAALTA
-746 YVNYQSF
+746 YVNYQSY

>member
-1 MPRFR
+1 MPR
-6 LALTLLIAILLPCTA
+6 LLLILLVFLAVLP
-21 LAHQKVGL
+21 LSAHQRVGL

-45 QALEDHDVAIDCVA
+45 QALEDHEVTIDCIA

-74 YTPAEMMALIKSPEF
+74 YPPSEMMALIKSPEF
-89 ADWSQGRINQKY
+89 ADWSQGRINQEY
-101 TYYMLEQEPSPA
+101 TYYMLEQQPSPA
-113 LTHINLGFR
+113 LTHINLGFN
-122 DSIAPTSILPTSLIN
+122 DSINTTSILPTSLIN

-142 FGFMSLFGPA
+142 FGFMELFGP
-152 SAQCGGDFDRL
+152 STAQCRGEFDRL
-163 FIPFRCVY
+163 FVPFRCVY

-178 KVVASH
+178 KVVVSH

-248 NDIMAQVEDMIM
+248 NDLMAQVEDMIM

-279 EQFSLLDFAQADS
+279 ERFSLLDFQQADS

-312 TARTPSADLA
+312 TARTPSAVLKQ
-322 ARRKQ
+322 RREK
-327 WRRGTPKL
+327 WRSATPPL
-335 VFDSVEVTGVTAPQA
+335 VFDSVAVSGVTAPQA
-350 KYVTRIFAH
+350 RYVTRIFDN
-359 DADTDTFGIEQARA
+359 DADADTFGITQARA

-388 PHAHYDSISGLFR
+388 PHADYDSISGLFR
-401 LHLDGTVKRS
+401 LRLDGTVKRS

-435 NMTSHISSA
+435 NLTSHITTA
-444 NLSAWIGQSYM
+444 NVSAWLGQSYM
-455 AAYGLVSHG
+455 AAYGSLSHG
-464 LSTPTPMNIGLQT
+464 LSTPIPMNIGLQT

-491 YEWSS
+491 YDWSS
-496 PAFISKSQFYANM
+496 PAFITKSQFYANLY
-509 FWCMAPSRRSKLSF
+509 WSMAPTRRSKLSF
-523 TLGYG
+523 SAGYG
-528 HLWDSFFSGMT
+528 HLWDTFFSGLFDGE
-539 VSVDDRGR
+539 DDRGR

-555 QASIQW
+555 QAAVEW
-561 ERSWLDNILYPTD
+561 ERSYLDNILYPTD

-579 VRLSGVLGNV
+579 VRFSGVIGNV
-589 TYDPF
+589 DYDPF
-594 TTSLPEG
+594 TSTLPG
-601 AMLGDNDRMMSWVTL
+601 ASSLGDRDRMMSWLTL
-616 EAEGSKYWKLKPHFS
+616 EAEGSKYWHLRRHFS
-631 LGLAGHAIA
+631 LGLSGHAIA

-652 LVVAPAYTPTA
+652 LVMAPAFTPTA

-683 NPVWHPTG
+683 NPVWHPT
-691 SLQIRGTFNCFVPA
+691 SNLQLRGTFNCFVPA
-705 RKIIRDIDNPFLPRY
+705 RKIIRDTDNPYLPRY
-720 GSWFDSPQFFGEIQ
+720 GRWFDSPQFYGEIQ
-734 AVITTP
+734 AVLTTP
-740 FAALSA
+740 FAALTA
-746 YVNYQSF
+746 YVNYQSY

>member
-1 MPRFR
+1 MPR
-6 LALTLLIAILLPCTA
+6 LLLILLVFMSV
-21 LAHQKVGL
+21 LSLSAHQRVGL

-45 QALEDHDVAIDCVA
+45 QALEDHEVTIDCIA

-74 YTPAEMMALIKSPEF
+74 YSPSEMMALIKSPEF
-89 ADWSQGRINQKY
+89 ADWSQGRINQAY
-101 TYYMLEQEPSPA
+101 TYYMLEQQPSPA
-113 LTHINLGFR
+113 LTHINLGFN
-122 DSIAPTSILPTSLIN
+122 DSINTTSILPTSLIN

-142 FGFMSLFGPA
+142 FGFMELFGP
-152 SAQCGGDFDRL
+152 STAQCRGDFDRL
-163 FIPFRCVY
+163 FVPFRCVY

-178 KVVASH
+178 KVVVSH

-248 NDIMAQVEDMIM
+248 NDLMAQVEDMIM

-279 EQFSLLDFAQADS
+279 ERFSLLDFQQADA
-292 IYAIGYRHA
+292 IYDIGYRHA

-312 TARTPSADLA
+312 TARTPSAVLKQ
-322 ARRKQ
+322 RREK
-327 WRRGTPKL
+327 WRSATPPL
-335 VFDSVEVTGVTAPQA
+335 VFDSVAVSGVTAPQA
-350 KYVTRIFAH
+350 RYVTRIFDN
-359 DADTDTFGIEQARA
+359 DADADTFGITQARA

-388 PHAHYDSISGLFR
+388 PHADYDSISGLFR
-401 LHLDGTVKRS
+401 LRLDGTVKRS

-435 NMTSHISSA
+435 NLTSHITTA
-444 NLSAWIGQSYM
+444 NVSAWLGQSYM
-455 AAYGLVSHG
+455 AAYGSLSHG
-464 LSTPTPMNIGLQT
+464 LSTPIPMNIGLQT

-491 YEWSS
+491 YDWSS
-496 PAFISKSQFYANM
+496 PAFITKSQFYANLY
-509 FWCMAPSRRSKLSF
+509 WSMAPTSRSKLSF
-523 TLGYG
+523 SAGYG
-528 HLWDSFFSGMT
+528 HLWDTFFSGLFDGE
-539 VSVDDRGR
+539 DDRGR

-555 QASIQW
+555 QAAVEW
-561 ERSWLDNILYPTD
+561 ERSYLDNILYPTD

-579 VRLSGVLGNV
+579 VRFSGVIGNV
-589 TYDPF
+589 DYDPF
-594 TTSLPEG
+594 ASTLPG
-601 AMLGDNDRMMSWVTL
+601 ASSLGDRDRMMSWLTL
-616 EAEGSKYWKLKPHFS
+616 EAEGSKYWHLRRHFS
-631 LGLAGHAIA
+631 LGLSGHAIA

-652 LVVAPAYTPTA
+652 LVMAPAFTPTA

-683 NPVWHPTG
+683 NPVWHPT
-691 SLQIRGTFNCFVPA
+691 SNLQLRGTFNCFVPA
-705 RKIIRDIDNPFLPRY
+705 RKIIRDTDNPYLPRY
-720 GSWFDSPQFFGEIQ
+720 GCWFDSPQFYGEIQ
-734 AVITTP
+734 AVLTTP
-740 FAALSA
+740 FAALTA
-746 YVNYQSF
+746 YVNYQSY

>member
-1 MPRFR
+1 MPR
-6 LALTLLIAILLPCTA
+6 LLLILLVFMSVLP
-21 LAHQKVGL
+21 LSAHQRVGL

-45 QALEDHDVAIDCVA
+45 QALEDHEVTIDCIA

-74 YTPAEMMALIKSPEF
+74 YSPSEMMALIKSPEF
-89 ADWSQGRINQKY
+89 ADWSQGRINQAY
-101 TYYMLEQEPSPA
+101 TYYMLEQQPSPA
-113 LTHINLGFR
+113 LTHINLGFN
-122 DSIAPTSILPTSLIN
+122 DSINTTSILPTSLIN

-142 FGFMSLFGPA
+142 FGFMELFGP
-152 SAQCGGDFDRL
+152 STAQCRGDFDRL
-163 FIPFRCVY
+163 FVPFRCVY

-178 KVVASH
+178 KVVVSH

-248 NDIMAQVEDMIM
+248 NDLMAQVEDMIM

-279 EQFSLLDFAQADS
+279 ERFSLLDFQQADA
-292 IYAIGYRHA
+292 IYDIGYRHA

-312 TARTPSADLA
+312 TARTPSAVLKQ
-322 ARRKQ
+322 RREK
-327 WRRGTPKL
+327 WRSATPPL
-335 VFDSVEVTGVTAPQA
+335 VFDSVAVSGVTAPQA
-350 KYVTRIFAH
+350 RYVTRIFDN
-359 DADTDTFGIEQARA
+359 DADADTFGITQARA

-388 PHAHYDSISGLFR
+388 PHADYDSISGLFR
-401 LHLDGTVKRS
+401 LRLDGTVKRS

-435 NMTSHISSA
+435 NLTSHITTA
-444 NLSAWIGQSYM
+444 NVSAWLGQSYM
-455 AAYGLVSHG
+455 AAYGSLSHG
-464 LSTPTPMNIGLQT
+464 LSTPIPMNIGLQT

-491 YEWSS
+491 YDWSS
-496 PAFISKSQFYANM
+496 PAFITKSQFYANLY
-509 FWCMAPSRRSKLSF
+509 WSMAPTSRSKLSF
-523 TLGYG
+523 SAGYG
-528 HLWDSFFSGMT
+528 HLWDTFFSGLFDGE
-539 VSVDDRGR
+539 DDRGR

-555 QASIQW
+555 QAAVEW
-561 ERSWLDNILYPTD
+561 ERSYLDNILYPTD

-579 VRLSGVLGNV
+579 VRFSGVIGNV
-589 TYDPF
+589 DYDPF
-594 TTSLPEG
+594 ASTLPG
-601 AMLGDNDRMMSWVTL
+601 ASSLGDRDRMMSWLTL
-616 EAEGSKYWKLKPHFS
+616 EAEGSKYWHLRRHFS
-631 LGLAGHAIA
+631 LGLSGHAIA

-646 NGYTAS
+646 NCYTAS
-652 LVVAPAYTPTA
+652 LVMAPAFTPTA

-683 NPVWHPTG
+683 NPVWHPT
-691 SLQIRGTFNCFVPA
+691 SNLQLRGTFNCFVPA
-705 RKIIRDIDNPFLPRY
+705 RKIIRDTDNPYLPRY
-720 GSWFDSPQFFGEIQ
+720 GCWFDSPQFYGEIQ
-734 AVITTP
+734 AVLTTP
-740 FAALSA
+740 FAALTA
-746 YVNYQSF
+746 YVNYQSY

>member
-1 MPRFR
+1 MPR
-6 LALTLLIAILLPCTA
+6 LLLILLVFMSVLP
-21 LAHQKVGL
+21 LSAHQRVGL

-45 QALEDHDVAIDCVA
+45 QALEDHEVTIDCIA

-74 YTPAEMMALIKSPEF
+74 YSPSEMMALIKSPEF
-89 ADWSQGRINQKY
+89 ADWSQGRINQAY
-101 TYYMLEQEPSPA
+101 TYYMLEQQPSPA
-113 LTHINLGFR
+113 LTHINLGFN
-122 DSIAPTSILPTSLIN
+122 DSINTTSILPTSLIN

-142 FGFMSLFGPA
+142 FGFMELFGP
-152 SAQCGGDFDRL
+152 STAQCRGDFDRL
-163 FIPFRCVY
+163 FVPFRCVY

-178 KVVASH
+178 KVVVSH

-248 NDIMAQVEDMIM
+248 NDFMAQVEDMIM

-279 EQFSLLDFAQADS
+279 ERFSLLDFQQADA
-292 IYAIGYRHA
+292 IYDIGYRHA

-312 TARTPSADLA
+312 TARTPSAVLKQ
-322 ARRKQ
+322 RREK
-327 WRRGTPKL
+327 WRSATPPL
-335 VFDSVEVTGVTAPQA
+335 VFDSVAVSGVTAPQA
-350 KYVTRIFAH
+350 RYVTRIFDN
-359 DADTDTFGIEQARA
+359 DADADTFGITQARA

-388 PHAHYDSISGLFR
+388 PHADYDSISGLFR
-401 LHLDGTVKRS
+401 LRLDGTVKRS

-419 ITSSTTSFL
+419 ITSSTISFL

-435 NMTSHISSA
+435 NLTSHITTA
-444 NLSAWIGQSYM
+444 NVSAWLGQSYM
-455 AAYGLVSHG
+455 AAYGSLSHG
-464 LSTPTPMNIGLQT
+464 LSTPIPMNIGLQT

-491 YEWSS
+491 YDWSS
-496 PAFISKSQFYANM
+496 PAFITKSQFYANLY
-509 FWCMAPSRRSKLSF
+509 WSMAPTSRSKLSF
-523 TLGYG
+523 SAGYG
-528 HLWDSFFSGMT
+528 HLWDTFFSGLFDGE
-539 VSVDDRGR
+539 DDRGR

-555 QASIQW
+555 QAAVEW
-561 ERSWLDNILYPTD
+561 ERSYLDNILYPTD

-579 VRLSGVLGNV
+579 VRFSGVIGNV
-589 TYDPF
+589 DYDPF
-594 TTSLPEG
+594 ASTLPG
-601 AMLGDNDRMMSWVTL
+601 ASSLGDRDRMMSWLTL
-616 EAEGSKYWKLKPHFS
+616 EAEGSKYWHLRRHFS
-631 LGLAGHAIA
+631 LGLSGHAIA

-652 LVVAPAYTPTA
+652 LVMAPAFTPTA

-683 NPVWHPTG
+683 NPVWHPT
-691 SLQIRGTFNCFVPA
+691 SNLQLRGTFNCFVPA
-705 RKIIRDIDNPFLPRY
+705 RKIIRDADNPYLPRY
-720 GSWFDSPQFFGEIQ
+720 GRWFDSPQFYGEIQ
-734 AVITTP
+734 AVLTTP
-740 FAALSA
+740 FAALTA
-746 YVNYQSF
+746 YVNYQSY

>member
-1 MPRFR
+1 MPR
-6 LALTLLIAILLPCTA
+6 LLLILLVFLSVLP
-21 LAHQKVGL
+21 LSAHQRVGL

-45 QALEDHDVAIDCVA
+45 QALEDHEVTIDCIA

-74 YTPAEMMALIKSPEF
+74 YSPSEMMALIKSPEF
-89 ADWSQGRINQKY
+89 ADWSQGRINQEY
-101 TYYMLEQEPSPA
+101 TYYMLEQQPSPA
-113 LTHINLGFR
+113 LTHINLGFN
-122 DSIAPTSILPTSLIN
+122 DSINTTSILPTSLIN

-142 FGFMSLFGPA
+142 FGFMELFGP
-152 SAQCGGDFDRL
+152 STAQCRGDFDRL
-163 FIPFRCVY
+163 FVPFRCVY

-178 KVVASH
+178 KVVVSH

-248 NDIMAQVEDMIM
+248 NDLMAQVEDMIM

-279 EQFSLLDFAQADS
+279 ERFSLLDFQQADS

-312 TARTPSADLA
+312 TARTPSAVLKQ
-322 ARRKQ
+322 RREK
-327 WRRGTPKL
+327 WRSATLPL
-335 VFDSVEVTGVTAPQA
+335 VFDSVAVSGVTAPQA
-350 KYVTRIFAH
+350 RYVTRIFDN
-359 DADTDTFGIEQARA
+359 DADADTFGITQARA

-388 PHAHYDSISGLFR
+388 PHADYDSISGLFR
-401 LHLDGTVKRS
+401 LRLDGTVKRS

-435 NMTSHISSA
+435 NLTSHITTA
-444 NLSAWIGQSYM
+444 NVSAWLGQSYM
-455 AAYGLVSHG
+455 AAYGSLSHG
-464 LSTPTPMNIGLQT
+464 LSTPIPMNIGLQT

-491 YEWSS
+491 YDWSS
-496 PAFISKSQFYANM
+496 PAFITKSQFYANLY
-509 FWCMAPSRRSKLSF
+509 WSMAPTRRSKLSF
-523 TLGYG
+523 SAGYG
-528 HLWDSFFSGMT
+528 HLWDTFFSGLFDGE
-539 VSVDDRGR
+539 DDRGR

-555 QASIQW
+555 QAAVEW
-561 ERSWLDNILYPTD
+561 ERSYLDNILYPTE

-579 VRLSGVLGNV
+579 VRFSGVIGNV
-589 TYDPF
+589 DYDPF
-594 TTSLPEG
+594 ASTLPG
-601 AMLGDNDRMMSWVTL
+601 ASSLGDRDRMMSWLTL
-616 EAEGSKYWKLKPHFS
+616 EAEGSKYWHLRRHFS
-631 LGLAGHAIA
+631 LGLSGHAIA

-652 LVVAPAYTPTA
+652 LVMAPAFTPTA

-683 NPVWHPTG
+683 NPVWHPT
-691 SLQIRGTFNCFVPA
+691 SNLQLRGTFNCFVPA
-705 RKIIRDIDNPFLPRY
+705 RKIIRDTDNPYLPRY
-720 GSWFDSPQFFGEIQ
+720 GRWFDSPQFYGEIQ
-734 AVITTP
+734 AVLTTP
-740 FAALSA
+740 FAALTA
-746 YVNYQSF
+746 YVNYQSY

>member
-1 MPRFR
+1 MPR
-6 LALTLLIAILLPCTA
+6 LLLILLVFMSVLP
-21 LAHQKVGL
+21 LSAHQRVGL

-45 QALEDHDVAIDCVA
+45 QALEDHEVTIDCIA

-74 YTPAEMMALIKSPEF
+74 YSPSEMMALIKSPEF
-89 ADWSQGRINQKY
+89 ADWSQGRINQAY
-101 TYYMLEQEPSPA
+101 TYYMLEQQPSPA
-113 LTHINLGFR
+113 LTHINLGFN
-122 DSIAPTSILPTSLIN
+122 DSINTTSILPTSLIN

-142 FGFMSLFGPA
+142 FGFMELFGP
-152 SAQCGGDFDRL
+152 STAQCRGDFDRL
-163 FIPFRCVY
+163 FVPFRCVY

-178 KVVASH
+178 KVVVSH

-248 NDIMAQVEDMIM
+248 NDLMAQVEDMIM

-279 EQFSLLDFAQADS
+279 ERFSLLDFQQADA
-292 IYAIGYRHA
+292 IYDIGYRHA

-312 TARTPSADLA
+312 TARTPSAVLKQ
-322 ARRKQ
+322 RREK
-327 WRRGTPKL
+327 WRSATPPL
-335 VFDSVEVTGVTAPQA
+335 VFDSVAVSGVTAPQA
-350 KYVTRIFAH
+350 RYVTRIFDN
-359 DADTDTFGIEQARA
+359 DADADTFGITQARA

-388 PHAHYDSISGLFR
+388 PHADYDSISGLFR
-401 LHLDGTVKRS
+401 LRLDGTVKRS

-435 NMTSHISSA
+435 NLTSHITTA
-444 NLSAWIGQSYM
+444 NVSAWLGQSYM
-455 AAYGLVSHG
+455 AAYGSLSHG
-464 LSTPTPMNIGLQT
+464 LSTPIPMNIGLQT

-491 YEWSS
+491 YDWSS
-496 PAFISKSQFYANM
+496 PAFITKSQFYAYLY
-509 FWCMAPSRRSKLSF
+509 WSMAPTSRSKLSF
-523 TLGYG
+523 SAGYG
-528 HLWDSFFSGMT
+528 HLWDTFFSGLFDGE
-539 VSVDDRGR
+539 DDRGR

-555 QASIQW
+555 QAAVEW
-561 ERSWLDNILYPTD
+561 ERSYLDNILYPTD

-579 VRLSGVLGNV
+579 VRFSGVIGNV
-589 TYDPF
+589 DYDPF
-594 TTSLPEG
+594 ASTLPG
-601 AMLGDNDRMMSWVTL
+601 ASSLGDRDRMMSWLTL
-616 EAEGSKYWKLKPHFS
+616 EAEGSKYWHLRRHFS
-631 LGLAGHAIA
+631 LGLSGHAIA

-652 LVVAPAYTPTA
+652 LVMAPAFTPTA

-683 NPVWHPTG
+683 NPVWHPT
-691 SLQIRGTFNCFVPA
+691 SNLQLRGTFNCFVPA
-705 RKIIRDIDNPFLPRY
+705 RKIIRDADNPYLPRY
-720 GSWFDSPQFFGEIQ
+720 GRWFDSPQFYGEIQ
-734 AVITTP
+734 AVLTTP
-740 FAALSA
+740 FAALTA
-746 YVNYQSF
+746 YVNYQSY